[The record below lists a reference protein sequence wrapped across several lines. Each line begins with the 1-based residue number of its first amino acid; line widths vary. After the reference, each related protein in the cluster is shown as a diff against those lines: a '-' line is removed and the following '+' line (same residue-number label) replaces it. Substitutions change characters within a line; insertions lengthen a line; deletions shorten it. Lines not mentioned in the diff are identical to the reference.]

1 MWRSKH
7 TGFARTILYK
17 VLFFSLLLLGG
28 GRELC
33 AQFYPIH
40 AVVQWPSP
48 QSPHLVDYYSG
59 SRDRLIITLHNRDL
73 QQPLLLARLRL
84 QIKSN
89 GFLAQTREELSYPQ
103 LELMAGVPTRLTAT
117 DLMPYLRPE
126 SLLINGRLRNGQFP
140 TGFTEISVQVVDYYS
155 QQVLSSWH
163 TARAYLD
170 SKQPP
175 MLNLPQRDEQVAYRD
190 PLFIRFQWYPRHQ
203 GLAGT
208 EYEFVLKE
216 LPDNG
221 AAPQAAFAYGNEI
234 YRTRTRH
241 TTLNYTHLEPILLP
255 NRRYAW
261 QVQAIARDGV
271 DELGLFEH
279 GGFSEIYWFTLNEN
293 CPVPTGLK
301 ADPRYA
307 KVDFS
312 WNRVVGA
319 TGYML
324 ACRPKTS
331 KDIYEWSEVQSY
343 GERMTL
349 AQLKPGWTYEWRVGT
364 LCTGDK
370 PIYSAIQEVTLPKSN
385 VDLLRD
391 CGKEPP
397 RPNLSPDPALDIQVG
412 DTVTIGGDYPMVITQ
427 LQSLGD
433 GWYSGRGT
441 TRLSS
446 IIELPR
452 VALRFDRLRINVEKC
467 QIDGLVEAI
476 YADQRGGIA
485 DLDKIDDGGKRVQPS
500 KLRIRERKV
509 DFALGDMPEMSFDP
523 ETGELEVT
531 DAEGKPQRIKLDLPE
546 GGASASAFP
555 MIIID
560 SKGDSYQLSPAESSE
575 VSSSGGSG
583 TSSSEG
589 RVGTKQA
596 IKVERVDKIGSF
608 DASRLAHGIG
618 PVRFEPSAQARYAFD
633 SGTESWYQRSVKLDE
648 YYKPFAKDYIAPW
661 KLIPTGEQ
669 DVVAARYEG
678 EKVID
683 LSRVR
688 FATSPN
694 SPALPAEL
702 HEESKTW
709 SLKLPAADAQSS
721 YDVFAIYEG
730 QVIGKLRVV
739 SYPKQRH
746 KLTLVPVNDAK
757 LDKAQIERELNSIYD
772 SVGIHFDVE
781 VDARMRGNYSWDRDG
796 DGKLSIVGK
805 SFFGRVREVK
815 ESAEMDYLKKA
826 YTQLA
831 GTLDGVYLFVVDA
844 AGGLESQPKD
854 LLGEMPRRSRFG
866 YIFSG
871 NSPNGDVSA
880 LSHTIAHEL
889 GHGLFTLQ
897 HTFDDEYGGAKSQD
911 QTRNLMDYTT
921 GKELAAF
928 QWNVLANPAVFTVAD
943 NAEEVRFLS
952 GFALSP
958 KLDLIRVRDSRSLYV
973 ASLYNDQLVQG
984 TLPGFIVVK
993 PSGQT
998 EAYAW
1003 NRATYSSVESGKPY
1017 NPTTVETAKGPIY
1030 LFYNLD
1036 QECGKKAYM
1045 VVRYSDLSEVFKY
1058 KRRGQI
1064 EQAKRALLRVIER
1077 NQASSKV
1084 LKCEDSRKSSNDA
1097 WVEQPLP
1104 LNCDTGDI
1112 VALQRRYQEALKS
1125 KLDGNLDELV
1135 GLLKQY
1141 QDEPCFF
1148 EHVGIHERI
1157 KILNRLIRDD
1167 VDDSIWEFS
1176 YGKLSVGDTFFLDK
1190 LLLSTPESDR
1200 LTLLKEGFIA
1210 NGGKWLQILFSKS
1223 KGFWNND
1230 VTIPDLLPLMSE
1242 LGHWVQLYYKDL
1254 SIPITTGVVNGIGIS
1269 GFDELK
1275 YSLASVTPVCLGTG
1289 RDSDNFFYTRQAD
1302 NGLLYDLRLNPN
1314 SWGRIVF
1321 QDGHITFVQHFV
1333 GQLHG
1338 EYLYTSDK
1346 RLPRAYNITTQLSVS
1361 PFEPVVIIA
1370 SRDYKGL
1377 GIKAGVEYT
1386 IPAFLAAVY
1395 QQYLA
1400 DNALEQ
1406 DIRTLGNY
1414 AAITA
1419 AVLSAPLTEG
1429 GSLVAYSAIASGI
1442 VAAADEALKS
1452 GRLKLG
1458 SSEAYDAQYEDF
1470 YQAWEQLY
1478 NVAAWTDG
1486 GVGVAQLYRSIRA
1499 VSIAKSIK
1507 RLVAESKLCG
1517 KEAAVAKA
1525 LGVPPVKL
1533 VGLPRLPELI
1543 RKNRQLVELLGQIKS
1558 ASGKTLEQ
1566 AVDGFVKR
1574 FKDLYESC
1582 PKESIKSL
1590 DELLDDFEYLVNEH
1604 LPDLA
1609 QRHKQD
1615 QLAAFINE
1623 MMQTTDKFKAGAT
1636 TLEVIRH
1643 PEKYISQRNIG
1654 KLSNIELE
1662 GTISD
1667 VGKYRF
1673 DIKWTGYSKFRKMPV
1688 SVYVDTKNYASVSD
1702 MFRDLGQFK
1711 AYLGKISSF
1720 EQLLIIQQAR
1730 PGMSEEKIIKQLER
1744 MIATDARSVF
1754 HVNEDLWHSVGL
1766 ERWEA
1771 LAEYCSTKKLSQQ
1784 PIFKSIIKLTK

>member
-7 TGFARTILYK
+7 TGFAQSILYK
-17 VLFFSLLLLGG
+17 VLLFSLLLCGG
-28 GRELC
+28 GKELC

-452 VALRFDRLRINVEKC
+452 VALRFDRLRINIEKC

-476 YADQRGGIA
+476 YADQPGGIA

-509 DFALGDMPEMSFDP
+509 DFALGEMPEMSFDP
-523 ETGELEVT
+523 ETGELEMT

-555 MIIID
+555 MIITD
-560 SKGDSYQLSPAESSE
+560 SKGDSYQLSPDESSE
-575 VSSSGGSG
+575 VSSSGASSS
-583 TSSSEG
+583 TSSTEG
-589 RVGTKQA
+589 RVGTKQG
-596 IKVERVDKIGSF
+596 IKVERVERIGSF

-618 PVRFEPSAQARYAFD
+618 TVRFEPSAQARYAFD

-648 YYKPFAKDYIAPW
+648 YYKPFVKDYIAPW

-678 EKVID
+678 KKAID

-721 YDVFAIYEG
+721 YDVYAVYEG

-757 LDKAQIERELNSIYD
+757 LDKAQIEHELNSIYD

-781 VDARMRGNYSWDRDG
+781 VDARMRGDYSWDRDG
-796 DGKLSIVGK
+796 DGKLSVVGK

-815 ESAEMDYLKKA
+815 ESAEMEYLKKA

-844 AGGLESQPKD
+844 AGGLEAQPKD

-897 HTFDDEYGGAKSQD
+897 HTFDDEYGGSKSQG
-911 QTRNLMDYTT
+911 QTSNLMDYTT

-928 QWNVLANPAVFTVAD
+928 QWNILVNPAVFT
-943 NAEEVRFLS
+943 
-952 GFALSP
+952 ALDTKKDGELGKQGRIWLTPDWEPFVCDVSNELVSIP
-958 KLDLIRVRDSRSLYV
+958 QEIPNGTIGGIRYGGQVYTYRSAQKAYV
-973 ASLYNDQLVQG
+973 DTTGASLPIQIPSSGDSIFLVNRAEGGCGTIYRGTWAYVIGNRNFNFADSTTLSYVCPVKCISLTPDRAVPNGASVLYFVGKTSSYKDKILDQLYDELV
-984 TLPGFIVVK
+984 
-993 PSGQT
+993 
-998 EAYAW
+998 
-1003 NRATYSSVESGKPY
+1003 
-1017 NPTTVETAKGPIY
+1017 
-1030 LFYNLD
+1030 
-1036 QECGKKAYM
+1036 
-1045 VVRYSDLSEVFKY
+1045 
-1058 KRRGQI
+1058 KRRDVNQLTQNKFTDQVCFAITQQG
-1064 EQAKRALLRVIER
+1064 EDLEANESLADLRRIYAQVIILQVKVSEDGTISLV
-1077 NQASSKV
+1077 NLVPSK
-1084 LKCEDSRKSSNDA
+1084 
-1097 WVEQPLP
+1097 
-1104 LNCDTGDI
+1104 
-1112 VALQRRYQEALKS
+1112 ALKS
-1125 KLDGNLDELV
+1125 GDAILDFNHIKELIA
-1135 GLLKQY
+1135 
-1141 QDEPCFF
+1141 DEPWYMQAILLYELADLLDRGI
-1148 EHVGIHERI
+1148 EHLKIPESVWRCSGEPTVYKRI
-1157 KILNRLIRDD
+1157 VSNLFSVLCPQVLITDTLLGRQLTEEAKFAFACGLWDGVVDVVQSVPQLVKILNCAFHSDCRSKVSSQWESFKSLEIRDEQGHILC
-1167 VDDSIWEFS
+1167 DSTA
-1176 YGKLSVGDTFFLDK
+1176 YLCKGKELIKASLADLASDNCKLAHTVGSVVGPVVVLSVGDVPATGTILKNLGTVSQGVGKAIQFLRFCDQVTDITRPLIKSGKLAISLVKNGGKLIPEISSRGTKLLTYVNNRYRLTRANALHGVDYPETALTDGTLARDLHNILEEIDGAKADNFQGKNNLHKGEDIKTPRSSGGEGSTMSSSQLVHELLELLSNDNTWRNNSNALQEQLAKFNDDLLIQLRRDLSISSRREELKKLLVSPKDFEHWRRLKEDPNLAYKIIKEDPQWVHWAKAEFFKEATAAGREFGKKVAEALEDKTSKLYHDLSKFLGKNLDDYIVEKELQLYINQKEFMVADIVLIKRDLRGDVSDVILIENKLSLKTGFTERQNMMIKLVKQKGSFNVRVRSLYRSVGNDK
-1190 LLLSTPESDR
+1190 LLPLSSR
-1200 LTLLKEGFIA
+1200 NLVQIRG
-1210 NGGKWLQILFSKS
+1210 NG
-1223 KGFWNND
+1223 
-1230 VTIPDLLPLMSE
+1230 
-1242 LGHWVQLYYKDL
+1242 
-1254 SIPITTGVVNGIGIS
+1254 
-1269 GFDELK
+1269 
-1275 YSLASVTPVCLGTG
+1275 
-1289 RDSDNFFYTRQAD
+1289 
-1302 NGLLYDLRLNPN
+1302 
-1314 SWGRIVF
+1314 
-1321 QDGHITFVQHFV
+1321 
-1333 GQLHG
+1333 
-1338 EYLYTSDK
+1338 
-1346 RLPRAYNITTQLSVS
+1346 
-1361 PFEPVVIIA
+1361 
-1370 SRDYKGL
+1370 
-1377 GIKAGVEYT
+1377 
-1386 IPAFLAAVY
+1386 
-1395 QQYLA
+1395 
-1400 DNALEQ
+1400 
-1406 DIRTLGNY
+1406 
-1414 AAITA
+1414 
-1419 AVLSAPLTEG
+1419 
-1429 GSLVAYSAIASGI
+1429 
-1442 VAAADEALKS
+1442 
-1452 GRLKLG
+1452 
-1458 SSEAYDAQYEDF
+1458 
-1470 YQAWEQLY
+1470 
-1478 NVAAWTDG
+1478 
-1486 GVGVAQLYRSIRA
+1486 
-1499 VSIAKSIK
+1499 
-1507 RLVAESKLCG
+1507 
-1517 KEAAVAKA
+1517 
-1525 LGVPPVKL
+1525 
-1533 VGLPRLPELI
+1533 
-1543 RKNRQLVELLGQIKS
+1543 
-1558 ASGKTLEQ
+1558 
-1566 AVDGFVKR
+1566 
-1574 FKDLYESC
+1574 
-1582 PKESIKSL
+1582 
-1590 DELLDDFEYLVNEH
+1590 
-1604 LPDLA
+1604 
-1609 QRHKQD
+1609 
-1615 QLAAFINE
+1615 
-1623 MMQTTDKFKAGAT
+1623 TTDIGMAQ
-1636 TLEVIRH
+1636 IS
-1643 PEKYISQRNIG
+1643 YIQ
-1654 KLSNIELE
+1654 
-1662 GTISD
+1662 
-1667 VGKYRF
+1667 
-1673 DIKWTGYSKFRKMPV
+1673 
-1688 SVYVDTKNYASVSD
+1688 
-1702 MFRDLGQFK
+1702 
-1711 AYLGKISSF
+1711 
-1720 EQLLIIQQAR
+1720 
-1730 PGMSEEKIIKQLER
+1730 
-1744 MIATDARSVF
+1744 
-1754 HVNEDLWHSVGL
+1754 
-1766 ERWEA
+1766 
-1771 LAEYCSTKKLSQQ
+1771 
-1784 PIFKSIIKLTK
+1784 

>member
-7 TGFARTILYK
+7 TGFAQSILYK
-17 VLFFSLLLLGG
+17 VLLFSLLLCGG
-28 GRELC
+28 GKELC

-175 MLNLPQRDEQVAYRD
+175 MLNLPQRDEQVGYRD

-293 CPVPTGLK
+293 CPVPTELK

-427 LQSLGD
+427 LQRLGD

-452 VALRFDRLRINVEKC
+452 VALRFDRLRINIEKC

-476 YADQRGGIA
+476 YADQPGGIA

-523 ETGELEVT
+523 ETGELEVI

-555 MIIID
+555 MIITD
-560 SKGDSYQLSPAESSE
+560 SKGDSYQLSPDESSE
-575 VSSSGGSG
+575 VSSSGASSG
-583 TSSSEG
+583 TSSTEG
-589 RVGTKQA
+589 RVGTKQGL
-596 IKVERVDKIGSF
+596 KVERVERIGSF

-618 PVRFEPSAQARYAFD
+618 TVRFEPSAQARYAFD

-648 YYKPFAKDYIAPW
+648 YYKPFAKGYIAPW
-661 KLIPTGEQ
+661 KLVPVGEQ

-678 EKVID
+678 KKSID

-709 SLKLPAADAQSS
+709 SLKLLGTDAQSS

-746 KLTLVPVNDAK
+746 KLTLVPVNEAK
-757 LDKAQIERELNSIYD
+757 LDKEQIERELNSIYD

-796 DGKLSIVGK
+796 DGKLSVVGK

-815 ESAEMDYLKKA
+815 ESAEMEYLKKA

-844 AGGLESQPKD
+844 AGGLEAQPKD

-871 NSPNGDVSA
+871 NSPNGGVSA

-897 HTFDDEYGGAKSQD
+897 HTFDDEYGGTESQG

-928 QWNVLANPAVFTVAD
+928 QWNVLANPAVFTAAD
-943 NAEEVRFLS
+943 KIEE
-952 GFALSP
+952 
-958 KLDLIRVRDSRSLYV
+958 
-973 ASLYNDQLVQG
+973 
-984 TLPGFIVVK
+984 
-993 PSGQT
+993 
-998 EAYAW
+998 
-1003 NRATYSSVESGKPY
+1003 
-1017 NPTTVETAKGPIY
+1017 
-1030 LFYNLD
+1030 
-1036 QECGKKAYM
+1036 
-1045 VVRYSDLSEVFKY
+1045 
-1058 KRRGQI
+1058 
-1064 EQAKRALLRVIER
+1064 
-1077 NQASSKV
+1077 
-1084 LKCEDSRKSSNDA
+1084 
-1097 WVEQPLP
+1097 
-1104 LNCDTGDI
+1104 
-1112 VALQRRYQEALKS
+1112 S
-1125 KLDGNLDELV
+1125 KL
-1135 GLLKQY
+1135 K
-1141 QDEPCFF
+1141 
-1148 EHVGIHERI
+1148 
-1157 KILNRLIRDD
+1157 D
-1167 VDDSIWEFS
+1167 VDVREFLRNIRL
-1176 YGKLSVGDTFFLDK
+1176 YLGTHGKLSVSRTHRGSIHPRMEFF
-1190 LLLSTPESDR
+1190 
-1200 LTLLKEGFIA
+1200 
-1210 NGGKWLQILFSKS
+1210 N
-1223 KGFWNND
+1223 
-1230 VTIPDLLPLMSE
+1230 
-1242 LGHWVQLYYKDL
+1242 
-1254 SIPITTGVVNGIGIS
+1254 
-1269 GFDELK
+1269 
-1275 YSLASVTPVCLGTG
+1275 YSLAQVAHLYCVRDTIIEVNRNTILKASRYLSAYSAVAHQIIVSEAIVINCLSEGDRDVIYNFLLSEASPILDSSTQSLGEKSYSYSIMYYTLENIKRSLINKGKYALLRDRDRLILDLPLIMWKKGWKYAAIFMYNWIVGGGDVYADDKLFSFIDKWGDLKRKESDFKAFIRENMNRNILDVKETGELRLYTLSDLRAKISKSPYITLYEGSDSNLLLTNFSAYSIRPSAMGNPNSPYIASFGTFTKRFAFTG
-1289 RDSDNFFYTRQAD
+1289 KVVRNNKIIVDEVWEYFNDGFDFSDSDNLISQPLGNWNKSIFQSIDDVDIYPTLFGDGKLYLQNKDFNAFRIRT
-1302 NGLLYDLRLNPN
+1302 GLGKDF
-1314 SWGRIVF
+1314 RIKGKRV
-1321 QDGHITFVQHFV
+1321 H
-1333 GQLHG
+1333 
-1338 EYLYTSDK
+1338 SDK
-1346 RLPRAYNITTQLSVS
+1346 
-1361 PFEPVVIIA
+1361 
-1370 SRDYKGL
+1370 
-1377 GIKAGVEYT
+1377 
-1386 IPAFLAAVY
+1386 FL
-1395 QQYLA
+1395 
-1400 DNALEQ
+1400 
-1406 DIRTLGNY
+1406 
-1414 AAITA
+1414 
-1419 AVLSAPLTEG
+1419 
-1429 GSLVAYSAIASGI
+1429 
-1442 VAAADEALKS
+1442 
-1452 GRLKLG
+1452 
-1458 SSEAYDAQYEDF
+1458 
-1470 YQAWEQLY
+1470 
-1478 NVAAWTDG
+1478 
-1486 GVGVAQLYRSIRA
+1486 
-1499 VSIAKSIK
+1499 
-1507 RLVAESKLCG
+1507 
-1517 KEAAVAKA
+1517 
-1525 LGVPPVKL
+1525 
-1533 VGLPRLPELI
+1533 
-1543 RKNRQLVELLGQIKS
+1543 
-1558 ASGKTLEQ
+1558 
-1566 AVDGFVKR
+1566 
-1574 FKDLYESC
+1574 
-1582 PKESIKSL
+1582 
-1590 DELLDDFEYLVNEH
+1590 
-1604 LPDLA
+1604 
-1609 QRHKQD
+1609 
-1615 QLAAFINE
+1615 
-1623 MMQTTDKFKAGAT
+1623 
-1636 TLEVIRH
+1636 
-1643 PEKYISQRNIG
+1643 
-1654 KLSNIELE
+1654 
-1662 GTISD
+1662 
-1667 VGKYRF
+1667 
-1673 DIKWTGYSKFRKMPV
+1673 
-1688 SVYVDTKNYASVSD
+1688 
-1702 MFRDLGQFK
+1702 
-1711 AYLGKISSF
+1711 
-1720 EQLLIIQQAR
+1720 
-1730 PGMSEEKIIKQLER
+1730 
-1744 MIATDARSVF
+1744 
-1754 HVNEDLWHSVGL
+1754 
-1766 ERWEA
+1766 
-1771 LAEYCSTKKLSQQ
+1771 
-1784 PIFKSIIKLTK
+1784 KSIILRKDGVLYQ

>member
-1 MWRSKH
+1 MY
-7 TGFARTILYK
+7 ILRHSLRLL
-17 VLFFSLLLLGG
+17 VLLLTLSLGVG
-28 GRELC
+28 GQLFG
-33 AQFYPIH
+33 QYYPVH
-40 AVVQWPSP
+40 ATVQWPSP

-175 MLNLPQRDEQVAYRD
+175 MLNLPQRDEQVGYRD

-427 LQSLGD
+427 LQRLGD

-452 VALRFDRLRINVEKC
+452 VALRFDRLRINIEKC

-476 YADQRGGIA
+476 YADQPGGIA

-509 DFALGDMPEMSFDP
+509 DFALGEMPEMSFDP

-555 MIIID
+555 MIITD

-575 VSSSGGSG
+575 VSSSGASSG
-583 TSSSEG
+583 TSSTEG
-589 RVGTKQA
+589 RVGTKQGL
-596 IKVERVDKIGSF
+596 KVERVERIGSF
-608 DASRLAHGIG
+608 DASRLAHSIG

-633 SGTESWYQRSVKLDE
+633 SGTESWYQGSVKLDE
-648 YYKPFAKDYIAPW
+648 YYKPFAKGYIAPW

-678 EKVID
+678 KKAID

-709 SLKLPAADAQSS
+709 SLKLPGADAQSS
-721 YDVFAIYEG
+721 YDVYAIYEG

-739 SYPKQRH
+739 SYPKQSYRVRLVSVNGQRVGDVSELSQH
-746 KLTLVPVNDAK
+746 LNNIYQQVGVEFRLAETDSFQAELSNGHIRQDLKKLRDSYEEQHPLGKDEVCVFVLSSELSKSSK
-757 LDKAQIERELNSIYD
+757 LE
-772 SVGIHFDVE
+772 DVE
-781 VDARMRGNYSWDRDG
+781 
-796 DGKLSIVGK
+796 
-805 SFFGRVREVK
+805 
-815 ESAEMDYLKKA
+815 
-826 YTQLA
+826 
-831 GTLDGVYLFVVDA
+831 
-844 AGGLESQPKD
+844 GL
-854 LLGEMPRRSRFG
+854 MPRKSRFG
-866 YIFSG
+866 YIFTG
-871 NSPNGDVSA
+871 NSPNGKGLA
-880 LSHTIAHEL
+880 RTLAHEL

-897 HTFDDEYGGAKSQD
+897 HSFDDEYGGKQSQD
-911 QTRNLMDYTT
+911 KTANLMDYTVGAT
-921 GKELAAF
+921 KLVAF
-928 QWNVLANPAVFTVAD
+928 QWNIISNPAPFTALDREKDAQIREAGAIWMTPDWEPFICDVSDHILSRNKEIPHGSIGGIKYKGQIYEYSSALKTYVNAEGGQLAITKPTSGDSIYLVNRDRGECGSVYRGAWAYVRSVRNINFSDSVSLRYVGPLQCFSLPNPDRVVEGGETVMYFIGESSGYKDKVLDLLYKELANKED
-943 NAEEVRFLS
+943 
-952 GFALSP
+952 
-958 KLDLIRVRDSRSLYV
+958 
-973 ASLYNDQLVQG
+973 
-984 TLPGFIVVK
+984 
-993 PSGQT
+993 
-998 EAYAW
+998 
-1003 NRATYSSVESGKPY
+1003 
-1017 NPTTVETAKGPIY
+1017 
-1030 LFYNLD
+1030 
-1036 QECGKKAYM
+1036 
-1045 VVRYSDLSEVFKY
+1045 
-1058 KRRGQI
+1058 
-1064 EQAKRALLRVIER
+1064 R
-1077 NQASSKV
+1077 NQLTQSRFSGHVCLVVTTQGENLAGNKTFADLQKSYHNVVSIQIKIEEDGTVSLVNLFTSK
-1084 LKCEDSRKSSNDA
+1084 
-1097 WVEQPLP
+1097 P
-1104 LNCDTGDI
+1104 LNQDGSGLDI
-1112 VALQRRYQEALKS
+1112 
-1125 KLDGNLDELV
+1125 
-1135 GLLKQY
+1135 
-1141 QDEPCFF
+1141 
-1148 EHVGIHERI
+1148 ERI
-1157 KILNRLIRDD
+1157 KGLIQKEPWYIQAIILYELSDLLDKGIQHLKISEDIWACTGSPSIYKKLIGYVLD
-1167 VDDSIWEFS
+1167 IFS
-1176 YGKLSVGDTFFLDK
+1176 SLVLPNNIKLSDEAKFAFLC
-1190 LLLSTPESDR
+1190 
-1200 LTLLKEGFIA
+1200 
-1210 NGGKWLQILFSKS
+1210 
-1223 KGFWNND
+1223 GFWDGIVD
-1230 VTIPDLLPLMSE
+1230 VVQSVPQLTKLMLCAFHSDCIDNASNQWTSFKEATIEDE
-1242 LGHWVQLYYKDL
+1242 Q
-1254 SIPITTGVVNGIGIS
+1254 GVLICAADQYWCKAYEI
-1269 GFDELK
+1269 
-1275 YSLASVTPVCLGTG
+1275 LA
-1289 RDSDNFFYTRQAD
+1289 
-1302 NGLLYDLRLNPN
+1302 
-1314 SWGRIVF
+1314 
-1321 QDGHITFVQHFV
+1321 
-1333 GQLHG
+1333 
-1338 EYLYTSDK
+1338 
-1346 RLPRAYNITTQLSVS
+1346 
-1361 PFEPVVIIA
+1361 
-1370 SRDYKGL
+1370 
-1377 GIKAGVEYT
+1377 
-1386 IPAFLAAVY
+1386 PAFKELV
-1395 QQYLA
+1395 A
-1400 DNALEQ
+1400 DDCKTAHTVGA
-1406 DIRTLGNY
+1406 IVGPSVAMMLGD
-1414 AAITA
+1414 APAGA
-1419 AVLSAPLTEG
+1419 AVLSRL
-1429 GSLVAYSAIASGI
+1429 GSVGKGLWQMLQ
-1442 VAAADEALKS
+1442 ALKFCDRITDITTYLGKPLRTAIKFIRNRGT
-1452 GRLKLG
+1452 GRLDAKVTVNNTSILDVAEG
-1458 SSEAYDAQYEDF
+1458 QVKIKRGQTATGAPKYESLSDDQIRLVLENKDELTKIVEEVDNTSKNTLDPRTNKNPKADAKIAKGARSREIIDQLKTVGEVSKDLREAIEVLDEDLLTQLHHDLVVSSRSKTLREVLTSVEDLEIWKTLKQDF
-1470 YQAWEQLY
+1470 HKAH
-1478 NVAAWTDG
+1478 
-1486 GVGVAQLYRSIRA
+1486 
-1499 VSIAKSIK
+1499 SIAKDSPNWERWAKSEFFKEITEKGREFGKNVTEAIKDK
-1507 RLVAESKLCG
+1507 RLYQRL
-1517 KEAAVAKA
+1517 KEALGKSDLDGYKLETEVQLFIDGDRHMVADILLFKRNGRGDIIDVILIENKLSSSTRFTSKQAEMFARVREAKRLEVKVRSLNKA
-1525 LGVPPVKL
+1525 TKRGEVIPLSSSQ
-1533 VGLPRLPELI
+1533 LI
-1543 RKNRQLVELLGQIKS
+1543 EIRGD
-1558 ASGKTLEQ
+1558 GKTT
-1566 AVDGFVKR
+1566 G
-1574 FKDLYESC
+1574 
-1582 PKESIKSL
+1582 I
-1590 DELLDDFEYLVNEH
+1590 
-1604 LPDLA
+1604 
-1609 QRHKQD
+1609 
-1615 QLAAFINE
+1615 
-1623 MMQTTDKFKAGAT
+1623 
-1636 TLEVIRH
+1636 
-1643 PEKYISQRNIG
+1643 
-1654 KLSNIELE
+1654 SNI
-1662 GTISD
+1662 TIN
-1667 VGKYRF
+1667 R
-1673 DIKWTGYSKFRKMPV
+1673 IK
-1688 SVYVDTKNYASVSD
+1688 
-1702 MFRDLGQFK
+1702 
-1711 AYLGKISSF
+1711 
-1720 EQLLIIQQAR
+1720 
-1730 PGMSEEKIIKQLER
+1730 
-1744 MIATDARSVF
+1744 
-1754 HVNEDLWHSVGL
+1754 
-1766 ERWEA
+1766 
-1771 LAEYCSTKKLSQQ
+1771 
-1784 PIFKSIIKLTK
+1784 

>member
-1 MWRSKH
+1 MYRLRHSL
-7 TGFARTILYK
+7 RLL
-17 VLFFSLLLLGG
+17 VLLLTLSLGVG
-28 GRELC
+28 GQLFG
-33 AQFYPIH
+33 QYYPVH
-40 AVVQWPSP
+40 ATVQWPSP

-427 LQSLGD
+427 LQGLGD

-452 VALRFDRLRINVEKC
+452 VALRFDRLRINIEKC

-476 YADQRGGIA
+476 YADQPGGIA

-509 DFALGDMPEMSFDP
+509 DFALGEMPEMSFDP

-555 MIIID
+555 MIITD
-560 SKGDSYQLSPAESSE
+560 SKGDSYQLSPDESSE
-575 VSSSGGSG
+575 VSRSGGSG
-583 TSSSEG
+583 TSSTEG
-589 RVGTKQA
+589 RVGTKQG
-596 IKVERVDKIGSF
+596 IKVERVERIGSF

-661 KLIPTGEQ
+661 KLVPTGEQ

-678 EKVID
+678 EKAID

-709 SLKLPAADAQSS
+709 SLKLPATDAQSS
-721 YDVFAIYEG
+721 YDVYAVYEG

-739 SYPKQRH
+739 SYLKQSYRVRLVSVNGQRVGDVSELSQH
-746 KLTLVPVNDAK
+746 LNNIYQQVGVEFRLSETDSFQAELSNGHIRQDLKKLRDSYEEQHPLGKDEVCVFVLSSELSKSSK
-757 LDKAQIERELNSIYD
+757 LE
-772 SVGIHFDVE
+772 DVE
-781 VDARMRGNYSWDRDG
+781 
-796 DGKLSIVGK
+796 
-805 SFFGRVREVK
+805 
-815 ESAEMDYLKKA
+815 
-826 YTQLA
+826 
-831 GTLDGVYLFVVDA
+831 
-844 AGGLESQPKD
+844 GL
-854 LLGEMPRRSRFG
+854 MPRKSRFG
-866 YIFSG
+866 YIFTG
-871 NSPNGDVSA
+871 NSPNGKSLA
-880 LSHTIAHEL
+880 RTLAHEL

-897 HTFDDEYGGAKSQD
+897 HSFDDEYGGKQSQD
-911 QTRNLMDYTT
+911 ETANLMDYTVGAT
-921 GKELAAF
+921 ELVAF
-928 QWNVLANPAVFTVAD
+928 QWNIISNPAPFTALD
-943 NAEEVRFLS
+943 REKDIRFAS
-952 GFALSP
+952 GAVLTP
-958 KLDLIRVRDSRSLYV
+958 NLDLTRVDRTSTLYV
-973 ASLYNDQLVQG
+973 SNTYRNKLVQG
-984 TLPGFIVVK
+984 TLPGFVL
-993 PSGQT
+993 PLSGGT
-998 EAYAW
+998 EEYYAW
-1003 NRATYSSVESGKPY
+1003 DGSSYRSTSSGESYTIESGAY
-1017 NPTTVETAKGPIY
+1017 TDVPIY

-1036 QECGKKAYM
+1036 KDCGKKAY
-1045 VVRYSDLSEVFKY
+1045 VVVSYSDLSEVLKL
-1058 KRRGQI
+1058 KKNGQI
-1064 EQAKRALLRVIER
+1064 DAARRVLLRLIHEKES
-1077 NQASSKV
+1077 SSKV
-1084 LKCEDSRKSSNDA
+1084 VACIVGSEDPVEGA
-1097 WVEQPLP
+1097 WREQSVSLD
-1104 LNCDTGDI
+1104 CSAEDV
-1112 VALQRRYQEALKS
+1112 VALQKSYQDALKT
-1125 KLDGNLDELV
+1125 KLRGDIQELV
-1135 GLLKQY
+1135 SLLKQY
-1141 QDEPCFF
+1141 CNEPCFF
-1148 EHVGIHERI
+1148 EHISIDVRL
-1157 KILNRLIRDD
+1157 KILSKLIRSDI
-1167 VDDSIWEFS
+1167 DDSVWEFS
-1176 YGKLSVGDTFFLDK
+1176 FGKLSLGDSFFLDK
-1190 LLLSTPESDR
+1190 LVLSTPKRDR
-1200 LTLLKEGFIA
+1200 LRLLRDGFIA
-1210 NGGKWLQILFSKS
+1210 NQGKWIEIIFNKS
-1223 KGFWNND
+1223 KGFFNND
-1230 VTIPDLLPLMSE
+1230 VTIADILPLVTGLASWIKQYYKELNIPISLRTIQNIGHPDLNEYSYPIAAITPICIGVPNDGSGVYYTQQSDSGYTYE
-1242 LGHWVQLYYKDL
+1242 LSLRSAFEGRLDRGQAIVSQKFFGHLVGTYLTSPRE
-1254 SIPITTGVVNGIGIS
+1254 SIPSERPFNT
-1269 GFDELK
+1269 EL
-1275 YSLASVTPVCLGTG
+1275 
-1289 RDSDNFFYTRQAD
+1289 N
-1302 NGLLYDLRLNPN
+1302 LN
-1314 SWGRIVF
+1314 
-1321 QDGHITFVQHFV
+1321 
-1333 GQLHG
+1333 L
-1338 EYLYTSDK
+1338 
-1346 RLPRAYNITTQLSVS
+1346 
-1361 PFEPVVIIA
+1361 FEPAILLA
-1370 SRDYKGL
+1370 SRDYSAL
-1377 GIKAGVEYT
+1377 GIKAGEEYVV
-1386 IPAFLAAVY
+1386 PAFLAVIYQQLLNDKASWDKARSAGNYLAIGAAALASPYTGGGSWAVY
-1395 QQYLA
+1395 TTIGA
-1400 DNALEQ
+1400 
-1406 DIRTLGNY
+1406 GF
-1414 AAITA
+1414 
-1419 AVLSAPLTEG
+1419 
-1429 GSLVAYSAIASGI
+1429 VAGI
-1442 VAAADEALKS
+1442 DEALKD

-1458 SSEAYDAQYEDF
+1458 SSTEYDAKHKDF
-1470 YQAWEQLY
+1470 YQAWENLY
-1478 NVAAWTDG
+1478 NTAMVADA
-1486 GVGVAQLYRSIRA
+1486 VANAPQLVRAIRQVNLIYRAKQLCEISRA
-1499 VSIAKSIK
+1499 VNKKFFEYLSSL
-1507 RLVAESKLCG
+1507 R
-1517 KEAAVAKA
+1517 
-1525 LGVPPVKL
+1525 
-1533 VGLPRLPELI
+1533 
-1543 RKNRQLVELLGQIKS
+1543 
-1558 ASGKTLEQ
+1558 
-1566 AVDGFVKR
+1566 
-1574 FKDLYESC
+1574 
-1582 PKESIKSL
+1582 SIKS
-1590 DELLDDFEYLVNEH
+1590 EGFEKLY
-1604 LPDLA
+1604 
-1609 QRHKQD
+1609 KQY
-1615 QLAAFINE
+1615 E
-1623 MMQTTDKFKAGAT
+1623 
-1636 TLEVIRH
+1636 
-1643 PEKYISQRNIG
+1643 
-1654 KLSNIELE
+1654 
-1662 GTISD
+1662 
-1667 VGKYRF
+1667 
-1673 DIKWTGYSKFRKMPV
+1673 
-1688 SVYVDTKNYASVSD
+1688 
-1702 MFRDLGQFK
+1702 
-1711 AYLGKISSF
+1711 
-1720 EQLLIIQQAR
+1720 
-1730 PGMSEEKIIKQLER
+1730 
-1744 MIATDARSVF
+1744 
-1754 HVNEDLWHSVGL
+1754 
-1766 ERWEA
+1766 
-1771 LAEYCSTKKLSQQ
+1771 
-1784 PIFKSIIKLTK
+1784 IIKLTTKIEAPFIFNPKIAPHISNALGKANLKRIIKLNAKAALEAITPAERSELQDLCRRYLPVPEPGEMLRKVITLADAKKYYLQYEGVPSVQKFIAKAKDYEVSSAKNMIEYLRLDYKGTGFKPNEGFAIIEFPYPGETKIMHPFEVPNILDNPAPYTNTGMSGSSRTIIPEYYLSERISLPQGTQLTIYDQAGSQIRQYVLKIISNSEGQKQFIWHIK

>member
-1 MWRSKH
+1 MY
-7 TGFARTILYK
+7 ILRHSLRLL
-17 VLFFSLLLLGG
+17 VLLLTLSLGVG
-28 GRELC
+28 GQLFG
-33 AQFYPIH
+33 QYYPVH
-40 AVVQWPSP
+40 ATVQWPSP

-175 MLNLPQRDEQVAYRD
+175 MLNLPQRDEQVGYRD

-427 LQSLGD
+427 LQGLGD

-452 VALRFDRLRINVEKC
+452 VALRFDRLRINIEKC

-476 YADQRGGIA
+476 YADQPGGIA

-523 ETGELEVT
+523 ETGELEMT

-555 MIIID
+555 MIITD

-575 VSSSGGSG
+575 VSSSGASSG
-583 TSSSEG
+583 TSSTEG
-589 RVGTKQA
+589 RVGTKQGL
-596 IKVERVDKIGSF
+596 KVERVERIGSF

-618 PVRFEPSAQARYAFD
+618 TVRFEPSAQARYAFD

-669 DVVAARYEG
+669 DVVVARYEG
-678 EKVID
+678 EKAID
-683 LSRVR
+683 LRRVR

-709 SLKLPAADAQSS
+709 SLKLPGTDAQSS
-721 YDVFAIYEG
+721 YDVYAVYEG
-730 QVIGKLRVV
+730 QVFGKLRVV
-739 SYPKQRH
+739 SYPKQSYRVRLVSVNGQRVGDVSELSQH
-746 KLTLVPVNDAK
+746 LNNIYQQVGVEFRLAETDSFQAELSNGHIRQDLKKLRDSYEEQHPLGKDEVCVFVLSSELSKSSK
-757 LDKAQIERELNSIYD
+757 LE
-772 SVGIHFDVE
+772 DVE
-781 VDARMRGNYSWDRDG
+781 
-796 DGKLSIVGK
+796 
-805 SFFGRVREVK
+805 
-815 ESAEMDYLKKA
+815 
-826 YTQLA
+826 
-831 GTLDGVYLFVVDA
+831 
-844 AGGLESQPKD
+844 GL
-854 LLGEMPRRSRFG
+854 MPRKSRFG
-866 YIFSG
+866 YIFTG
-871 NSPNGDVSA
+871 NSPNGKSLA
-880 LSHTIAHEL
+880 RTLAHEL

-897 HTFDDEYGGAKSQD
+897 HSFDDEYGGKQSQD
-911 QTRNLMDYTT
+911 KTANLMDYTVGAT
-921 GKELAAF
+921 KLVAF
-928 QWNVLANPAVFTVAD
+928 QWNIISNPAPFTALD
-943 NAEEVRFLS
+943 REKDIRFAS
-952 GFALSP
+952 GAVLTP
-958 KLDLIRVRDSRSLYV
+958 NLDLTRVDRTSTLYV
-973 ASLYNDQLVQG
+973 SNTYRNKLVQG
-984 TLPGFIVVK
+984 TLPGFVL
-993 PSGQT
+993 PLSGGT
-998 EAYAW
+998 EEYYAW
-1003 NRATYSSVESGKPY
+1003 DGSSYRSTSSGESYTIESGAY
-1017 NPTTVETAKGPIY
+1017 TDVPIY

-1036 QECGKKAYM
+1036 KDCGKKAY
-1045 VVRYSDLSEVFKY
+1045 VVVSYSDLSEVLKL
-1058 KRRGQI
+1058 KKNGQI
-1064 EQAKRALLRVIER
+1064 DAARRVLLRLIHEKES
-1077 NQASSKV
+1077 SSKV
-1084 LKCEDSRKSSNDA
+1084 VACIVGSEDPVEGA
-1097 WVEQPLP
+1097 WREQSVSLD
-1104 LNCDTGDI
+1104 CSAEDV
-1112 VALQRRYQEALKS
+1112 VALQKSYQDALKT
-1125 KLDGNLDELV
+1125 KLRGDIQELV
-1135 GLLKQY
+1135 SLLKQY
-1141 QDEPCFF
+1141 CNEPCFF
-1148 EHVGIHERI
+1148 EHISIDVRL
-1157 KILNRLIRDD
+1157 KILSKLIRSDI
-1167 VDDSIWEFS
+1167 DDSVWEFS
-1176 YGKLSVGDTFFLDK
+1176 FGKLSLGDSFFLDK
-1190 LLLSTPESDR
+1190 LVLSTPKRDR
-1200 LTLLKEGFIA
+1200 LRLLRDGFIA
-1210 NGGKWLQILFSKS
+1210 NQGKWIEIIFNKS
-1223 KGFWNND
+1223 KGFFNND
-1230 VTIPDLLPLMSE
+1230 VTIADILPLVTGLASWIKQYYKELNIPISLRTIQNIGHPDLNEYSYPIAAITPICIGVPNDGSGVYYTQQSDSGYTYE
-1242 LGHWVQLYYKDL
+1242 LSLRSAFEGRLDRGQAIVSQKFFGHLVGTYLTSPRE
-1254 SIPITTGVVNGIGIS
+1254 SIPSERPFNT
-1269 GFDELK
+1269 EL
-1275 YSLASVTPVCLGTG
+1275 
-1289 RDSDNFFYTRQAD
+1289 N
-1302 NGLLYDLRLNPN
+1302 LN
-1314 SWGRIVF
+1314 
-1321 QDGHITFVQHFV
+1321 
-1333 GQLHG
+1333 L
-1338 EYLYTSDK
+1338 
-1346 RLPRAYNITTQLSVS
+1346 
-1361 PFEPVVIIA
+1361 FEPAILLA
-1370 SRDYKGL
+1370 SRDYSAL
-1377 GIKAGVEYT
+1377 GIKAGEEYVV
-1386 IPAFLAAVY
+1386 PAFLAVIYQQLLNDKASWDKARSAGNYLAIGAAALASPYTGGGSWAVY
-1395 QQYLA
+1395 TTIGA
-1400 DNALEQ
+1400 GFVAGIDE
-1406 DIRTLGNY
+1406 TLK
-1414 AAITA
+1414 
-1419 AVLSAPLTEG
+1419 
-1429 GSLVAYSAIASGI
+1429 
-1442 VAAADEALKS
+1442 D

-1458 SSEAYDAQYEDF
+1458 SSTEYDAKHKDF
-1470 YQAWEQLY
+1470 YQAWENLY
-1478 NVAAWTDG
+1478 NTAMVADA
-1486 GVGVAQLYRSIRA
+1486 VANAPQLVRAIRQVNLIYRAKQLCEISRA
-1499 VSIAKSIK
+1499 VNKKFFEYLSSL
-1507 RLVAESKLCG
+1507 R
-1517 KEAAVAKA
+1517 
-1525 LGVPPVKL
+1525 
-1533 VGLPRLPELI
+1533 
-1543 RKNRQLVELLGQIKS
+1543 
-1558 ASGKTLEQ
+1558 
-1566 AVDGFVKR
+1566 
-1574 FKDLYESC
+1574 
-1582 PKESIKSL
+1582 SIKS
-1590 DELLDDFEYLVNEH
+1590 EGFEKLY
-1604 LPDLA
+1604 
-1609 QRHKQD
+1609 KQY
-1615 QLAAFINE
+1615 E
-1623 MMQTTDKFKAGAT
+1623 
-1636 TLEVIRH
+1636 
-1643 PEKYISQRNIG
+1643 
-1654 KLSNIELE
+1654 
-1662 GTISD
+1662 
-1667 VGKYRF
+1667 
-1673 DIKWTGYSKFRKMPV
+1673 
-1688 SVYVDTKNYASVSD
+1688 
-1702 MFRDLGQFK
+1702 
-1711 AYLGKISSF
+1711 
-1720 EQLLIIQQAR
+1720 
-1730 PGMSEEKIIKQLER
+1730 
-1744 MIATDARSVF
+1744 
-1754 HVNEDLWHSVGL
+1754 
-1766 ERWEA
+1766 
-1771 LAEYCSTKKLSQQ
+1771 
-1784 PIFKSIIKLTK
+1784 IIKLTTKIEAPFIFNPKIAPHISNALGKANLKRIIKLNAKAALEAITPAERSELQDLCRRYLPVPEPGEMLRKVITLADAKKYYLQYEGVPSVQKFIAKAKDYEVSSAKNMIEYLRLDYKGTGFKPNEGFAIIEFPYPGETKIMHPFEVPNILDNPAPYTNTGMSGSSRTIIPEYYLSERISLPQGTQLTIYDQAGSQIRQYVLKIISNSEGQKQFIWHIK

>member
-1 MWRSKH
+1 MYLLRHSL
-7 TGFARTILYK
+7 RLL
-17 VLFFSLLLLGG
+17 VLLLTLSLGVG
-28 GRELC
+28 GQLFG
-33 AQFYPIH
+33 QYYPVH
-40 AVVQWPSP
+40 ATVQWPSP

-427 LQSLGD
+427 LQGLGD

-452 VALRFDRLRINVEKC
+452 VALRFDRLRINIEKC

-476 YADQRGGIA
+476 YADQPGGIA

-509 DFALGDMPEMSFDP
+509 DFALGEMPEMSFDP

-555 MIIID
+555 MIITD
-560 SKGDSYQLSPAESSE
+560 SKGDSYQLSPDESSE
-575 VSSSGGSG
+575 VSRSGGSG
-583 TSSSEG
+583 TSSTEG
-589 RVGTKQA
+589 RVGTKQG
-596 IKVERVDKIGSF
+596 IKVERVERIGSF

-618 PVRFEPSAQARYAFD
+618 TVRFEPSAQARYAFD

-648 YYKPFAKDYIAPW
+648 YYKPFAKGYIAPW
-661 KLIPTGEQ
+661 KLIPVGEQ

-678 EKVID
+678 KKTID

-739 SYPKQRH
+739 SYPKQSYRVRLVSVNGQRVGDVSELSQH
-746 KLTLVPVNDAK
+746 LNNIYQQVGVEFRLAETDSFQAELSNGHIRQDLKKLRDSYEEQHPLGKDEVCVFVLSSELSKSSK
-757 LDKAQIERELNSIYD
+757 LE
-772 SVGIHFDVE
+772 DVE
-781 VDARMRGNYSWDRDG
+781 
-796 DGKLSIVGK
+796 
-805 SFFGRVREVK
+805 
-815 ESAEMDYLKKA
+815 
-826 YTQLA
+826 
-831 GTLDGVYLFVVDA
+831 
-844 AGGLESQPKD
+844 GL
-854 LLGEMPRRSRFG
+854 MPRKSRFG
-866 YIFSG
+866 YIFTG
-871 NSPNGDVSA
+871 NSPNGKSLA
-880 LSHTIAHEL
+880 RTLAHEL

-897 HTFDDEYGGAKSQD
+897 HSFDDEYGGKQSQD
-911 QTRNLMDYTT
+911 ETANLMDYTEGAT
-921 GKELAAF
+921 ELVAF
-928 QWNVLANPAVFTVAD
+928 QWNIISNPAPFTALD
-943 NAEEVRFLS
+943 REKDARFAS
-952 GFALSP
+952 GAVLTP
-958 KLDLIRVRDSRSLYV
+958 NLDLTRVDRTSTLYV
-973 ASLYNDQLVQG
+973 SNTYRNKLVQG
-984 TLPGFIVVK
+984 TLPGFVL
-993 PSGQT
+993 PLSGGT
-998 EAYAW
+998 EEYYAW
-1003 NRATYSSVESGKPY
+1003 DGSSYRSTSSGESYTIESGAY
-1017 NPTTVETAKGPIY
+1017 TDVPIY

-1036 QECGKKAYM
+1036 KDCGKKAY
-1045 VVRYSDLSEVFKY
+1045 VVVSYSDLSEVLKL
-1058 KRRGQI
+1058 KKNGQI
-1064 EQAKRALLRVIER
+1064 DAARRVLLRLIHEKES
-1077 NQASSKV
+1077 SSKV
-1084 LKCEDSRKSSNDA
+1084 VACIVGSEDPVEGA
-1097 WVEQPLP
+1097 WREQSVSLD
-1104 LNCDTGDI
+1104 CSAEDV
-1112 VALQRRYQEALKS
+1112 VALQKSYQDALKT
-1125 KLDGNLDELV
+1125 KLRGDIQELV
-1135 GLLKQY
+1135 SLLKQY
-1141 QDEPCFF
+1141 CNEPCFF
-1148 EHVGIHERI
+1148 EHISIDVRL
-1157 KILNRLIRDD
+1157 KILSKLIRSDI
-1167 VDDSIWEFS
+1167 DDSVWEFS
-1176 YGKLSVGDTFFLDK
+1176 FGKLSLGDSFFLDK
-1190 LLLSTPESDR
+1190 LVLSTPKRDR
-1200 LTLLKEGFIA
+1200 LRLLRDGFIA
-1210 NGGKWLQILFSKS
+1210 NQGKWIEIIFNKS
-1223 KGFWNND
+1223 KGFFNND
-1230 VTIPDLLPLMSE
+1230 VTIADILPLVTGLASWIKQYYKELNIPISLRTIQNIGHPDLNEYSYPIAAITPICIGVPNDGSGVYYTQQSDSGYTYE
-1242 LGHWVQLYYKDL
+1242 LSLRSAFEGRLDRGQAIVSQKFFGHLVGTYLTSPRE
-1254 SIPITTGVVNGIGIS
+1254 SIPSERPFNT
-1269 GFDELK
+1269 EL
-1275 YSLASVTPVCLGTG
+1275 
-1289 RDSDNFFYTRQAD
+1289 N
-1302 NGLLYDLRLNPN
+1302 LN
-1314 SWGRIVF
+1314 
-1321 QDGHITFVQHFV
+1321 
-1333 GQLHG
+1333 L
-1338 EYLYTSDK
+1338 
-1346 RLPRAYNITTQLSVS
+1346 
-1361 PFEPVVIIA
+1361 FEPAILLA
-1370 SRDYKGL
+1370 SRDYSAL
-1377 GIKAGVEYT
+1377 GIKAGEEYVV
-1386 IPAFLAAVY
+1386 PAFLAVIYQQLLNDKASWDKARSAGNYLAIGAAALASPYTGGGSWAVY
-1395 QQYLA
+1395 TTIGA
-1400 DNALEQ
+1400 
-1406 DIRTLGNY
+1406 GF
-1414 AAITA
+1414 
-1419 AVLSAPLTEG
+1419 
-1429 GSLVAYSAIASGI
+1429 VAGI
-1442 VAAADEALKS
+1442 DEALKD

-1458 SSEAYDAQYEDF
+1458 SSTEYDAKHKDF
-1470 YQAWEQLY
+1470 YQAWENLY
-1478 NVAAWTDG
+1478 NTAMVADA
-1486 GVGVAQLYRSIRA
+1486 VANAPQLVRAIRQVNLIYRAKQLCEISRA
-1499 VSIAKSIK
+1499 VNKKFFEYLSSL
-1507 RLVAESKLCG
+1507 R
-1517 KEAAVAKA
+1517 
-1525 LGVPPVKL
+1525 
-1533 VGLPRLPELI
+1533 
-1543 RKNRQLVELLGQIKS
+1543 
-1558 ASGKTLEQ
+1558 
-1566 AVDGFVKR
+1566 
-1574 FKDLYESC
+1574 
-1582 PKESIKSL
+1582 SIKS
-1590 DELLDDFEYLVNEH
+1590 EGFEKLY
-1604 LPDLA
+1604 
-1609 QRHKQD
+1609 KQY
-1615 QLAAFINE
+1615 E
-1623 MMQTTDKFKAGAT
+1623 
-1636 TLEVIRH
+1636 
-1643 PEKYISQRNIG
+1643 
-1654 KLSNIELE
+1654 
-1662 GTISD
+1662 
-1667 VGKYRF
+1667 
-1673 DIKWTGYSKFRKMPV
+1673 
-1688 SVYVDTKNYASVSD
+1688 
-1702 MFRDLGQFK
+1702 
-1711 AYLGKISSF
+1711 
-1720 EQLLIIQQAR
+1720 
-1730 PGMSEEKIIKQLER
+1730 
-1744 MIATDARSVF
+1744 
-1754 HVNEDLWHSVGL
+1754 
-1766 ERWEA
+1766 
-1771 LAEYCSTKKLSQQ
+1771 
-1784 PIFKSIIKLTK
+1784 IIKLTTKIEAPFIFNPKIAPHISNALGKANLKRIIKLNAKAALEAITPAERSELQDLCRRYLPVPEPGEMLRKVITLADAKKYYLQYEGVPSVQKFIAKAKDYEVSSAKNMIEYLRLDYKGTGFKPNEGFAIIEFPYPGETKIMHPFEVPNILDNPAPYTNTGMSGSSRTIIPEYYLSERISLPQGTQLTIYDQAGSQIRQYVLKIISNSEGQKQFIWHIK

>member
-1 MWRSKH
+1 MYRLRHSL
-7 TGFARTILYK
+7 RLL
-17 VLFFSLLLLGG
+17 VLLLTLSLGVG
-28 GRELC
+28 GQLFG
-33 AQFYPIH
+33 QYYPVH
-40 AVVQWPSP
+40 ATVQWPSP

-190 PLFIRFQWYPRHQ
+190 PLFIRFQWYPRYQ

-452 VALRFDRLRINVEKC
+452 VALRFDRLRINIEKC

-476 YADQRGGIA
+476 YADQPGGIA

-509 DFALGDMPEMSFDP
+509 DFALGEMPEMSFDP

-555 MIIID
+555 MIITD

-575 VSSSGGSG
+575 VSSSGASSG
-583 TSSSEG
+583 TSSTEG
-589 RVGTKQA
+589 RVGTKQGL
-596 IKVERVDKIGSF
+596 KVERVERIGSF

-678 EKVID
+678 KKAIA

-721 YDVFAIYEG
+721 YDVYAIYEG
-730 QVIGKLRVV
+730 EVIGKLRVV
-739 SYPKQRH
+739 SYPKQSYRVRLVSVNGQRVGDVSELSKH
-746 KLTLVPVNDAK
+746 LNKIYQQVGVEFRLAETDSFQAELSNGHIRQDLKKLRDSYEEQHPLGKDEVCVFVLSSELSKSSK
-757 LDKAQIERELNSIYD
+757 LE
-772 SVGIHFDVE
+772 DVE
-781 VDARMRGNYSWDRDG
+781 
-796 DGKLSIVGK
+796 
-805 SFFGRVREVK
+805 
-815 ESAEMDYLKKA
+815 
-826 YTQLA
+826 
-831 GTLDGVYLFVVDA
+831 
-844 AGGLESQPKD
+844 GL
-854 LLGEMPRRSRFG
+854 MPRKSRFG
-866 YIFSG
+866 YIFTG
-871 NSPNGDVSA
+871 NSPNGKSLA
-880 LSHTIAHEL
+880 RTLAHEL

-897 HTFDDEYGGAKSQD
+897 HSFDDEYGGKQSQD
-911 QTRNLMDYTT
+911 KTANLMDYTEGAT
-921 GKELAAF
+921 KLVAF
-928 QWNVLANPAVFTVAD
+928 QWNIISNPAPFTALD
-943 NAEEVRFLS
+943 REKDIRFAS
-952 GFALSP
+952 GAILTP
-958 KLDLIRVRDSRSLYV
+958 NLDLTRVDRTSTLYV
-973 ASLYNDQLVQG
+973 SNIYRNKLVQG
-984 TLPGFIVVK
+984 TLPGFVL
-993 PSGQT
+993 PLSGGT
-998 EAYAW
+998 EEYYAW
-1003 NRATYSSVESGKPY
+1003 DGSSYRSTSSGESYTIESGAY
-1017 NPTTVETAKGPIY
+1017 TDVPIY

-1036 QECGKKAYM
+1036 KDCGKKAY
-1045 VVRYSDLSEVFKY
+1045 VVVSYSDLSEVLKL
-1058 KRRGQI
+1058 KKNGQI
-1064 EQAKRALLRVIER
+1064 DAARRVLLRLIHEKES
-1077 NQASSKV
+1077 SSKV
-1084 LKCEDSRKSSNDA
+1084 VACIVGSEDPVEGA
-1097 WVEQPLP
+1097 WREQSVSLD
-1104 LNCDTGDI
+1104 CSAEDV
-1112 VALQRRYQEALKS
+1112 VALQKSYQDALKT
-1125 KLDGNLDELV
+1125 KLRGDIQELV
-1135 GLLKQY
+1135 SLLKQY
-1141 QDEPCFF
+1141 CNEPCFF
-1148 EHVGIHERI
+1148 EHISIDVRL
-1157 KILNRLIRDD
+1157 KILSKLIRSDI
-1167 VDDSIWEFS
+1167 DDSVWEFS
-1176 YGKLSVGDTFFLDK
+1176 FGKLSLGDSFFLDK
-1190 LLLSTPESDR
+1190 LVLSTPKRDR
-1200 LTLLKEGFIA
+1200 LRLLRDGFIA
-1210 NGGKWLQILFSKS
+1210 NQGKWIEIIFNKS
-1223 KGFWNND
+1223 KGFFNND
-1230 VTIPDLLPLMSE
+1230 VTIADILPLVTGLASWIKQYYKELNIPISLRTIQNIGHPDLNEYSYPIAAITPICIGVPNDGSGVYYTQQSDSGYTYE
-1242 LGHWVQLYYKDL
+1242 LSLRSAFEGRLDRGQAIVSQKFFGHLVGTYLTSPRE
-1254 SIPITTGVVNGIGIS
+1254 SIPSERPFNT
-1269 GFDELK
+1269 EL
-1275 YSLASVTPVCLGTG
+1275 
-1289 RDSDNFFYTRQAD
+1289 N
-1302 NGLLYDLRLNPN
+1302 LN
-1314 SWGRIVF
+1314 
-1321 QDGHITFVQHFV
+1321 
-1333 GQLHG
+1333 L
-1338 EYLYTSDK
+1338 
-1346 RLPRAYNITTQLSVS
+1346 
-1361 PFEPVVIIA
+1361 FEPAILLA
-1370 SRDYKGL
+1370 SRDYSAL
-1377 GIKAGVEYT
+1377 GIKAGEEYVV
-1386 IPAFLAAVY
+1386 PAFLAVIYQQLLNDKASWDKARSAGNYLAIGAAALASPYTGGGSWAVY
-1395 QQYLA
+1395 TTIGA
-1400 DNALEQ
+1400 
-1406 DIRTLGNY
+1406 GF
-1414 AAITA
+1414 
-1419 AVLSAPLTEG
+1419 
-1429 GSLVAYSAIASGI
+1429 VAGI
-1442 VAAADEALKS
+1442 DEALKD

-1458 SSEAYDAQYEDF
+1458 SSTEYDAKHKDF
-1470 YQAWEQLY
+1470 YQAWENLY
-1478 NVAAWTDG
+1478 NTAMVADA
-1486 GVGVAQLYRSIRA
+1486 VANAPQLVRAIRQVNLIYRAKQLCEISRA
-1499 VSIAKSIK
+1499 VNKKFFEYLSSL
-1507 RLVAESKLCG
+1507 R
-1517 KEAAVAKA
+1517 
-1525 LGVPPVKL
+1525 
-1533 VGLPRLPELI
+1533 
-1543 RKNRQLVELLGQIKS
+1543 
-1558 ASGKTLEQ
+1558 
-1566 AVDGFVKR
+1566 
-1574 FKDLYESC
+1574 
-1582 PKESIKSL
+1582 SIKS
-1590 DELLDDFEYLVNEH
+1590 EGFEKLY
-1604 LPDLA
+1604 
-1609 QRHKQD
+1609 KQY
-1615 QLAAFINE
+1615 E
-1623 MMQTTDKFKAGAT
+1623 
-1636 TLEVIRH
+1636 
-1643 PEKYISQRNIG
+1643 
-1654 KLSNIELE
+1654 
-1662 GTISD
+1662 
-1667 VGKYRF
+1667 
-1673 DIKWTGYSKFRKMPV
+1673 
-1688 SVYVDTKNYASVSD
+1688 
-1702 MFRDLGQFK
+1702 
-1711 AYLGKISSF
+1711 
-1720 EQLLIIQQAR
+1720 
-1730 PGMSEEKIIKQLER
+1730 
-1744 MIATDARSVF
+1744 
-1754 HVNEDLWHSVGL
+1754 
-1766 ERWEA
+1766 
-1771 LAEYCSTKKLSQQ
+1771 
-1784 PIFKSIIKLTK
+1784 IIKLTTKIEAPFIFNPKIAPHISNALGKANLKRIIKLNAKAALEAITPAERSELQDLCRRYLPVPEPGEMLRKVITLADAKKYYLQYEGVPSVQKFIAKAKDYEVSSAKNMIEYLRLDYKGTGFKPNEGFAIIEFPYPGETKIMHPFEVPNILDNPAPYTNTGMSGSSRTIIPEYYLSERISLPQGTQLTIYDQAGSQIRQYVLKIISNSEGQKQFIWHIK

>member
-7 TGFARTILYK
+7 SVFARTILYK

-126 SLLINGRLRNGQFP
+126 NLIINGRLRNGQFP
-140 TGFTEISVQVVDYYS
+140 IGFTEISVQVVDYYS
-155 QQVLSSWH
+155 KQVLSSWH

-175 MLNLPQRDEQVAYRD
+175 ILNLPQRDEQVAYRD

-271 DELGLFEH
+271 DEVGLFEH

-427 LQSLGD
+427 LQGLGD

-452 VALRFDRLRINVEKC
+452 VALRFDRLRINIEKC

-476 YADQRGGIA
+476 YADQPGGIA

-509 DFALGDMPEMSFDP
+509 DFALGEMPAMSFDP

-531 DAEGKPQRIKLDLPE
+531 DVEGTPQRIKLDLPE

-555 MIIID
+555 MIITD
-560 SKGDSYQLSPAESSE
+560 SKGDSYQLSPNESSE
-575 VSSSGGSG
+575 VSSSRGSA

-589 RVGTKQA
+589 RVGRKQGL
-596 IKVERVDKIGSF
+596 KVERVERIGSF
-608 DASRLAHGIG
+608 DASRLAHGIDT
-618 PVRFEPSAQARYAFD
+618 VRFEPSAQARYAFD
-633 SGTESWYQRSVKLDE
+633 SGTEPWYQRSVKLDE
-648 YYKPFAKDYIAPW
+648 YYKPFAKGYIAPW

-669 DVVAARYEG
+669 DVVAARFEG
-678 EKVID
+678 KKTID

-702 HEESKTW
+702 HQESKTW
-709 SLKLPAADAQSS
+709 SLKLPATDAQSS
-721 YDVFAIYEG
+721 YDVYAVYEG

-746 KLTLVPVNDAK
+746 KLTLVPINDAQ
-757 LDKAQIERELNSIYD
+757 LDKDQIERELNSIYN
-772 SVGIHFDVE
+772 SVGVHFDVE

-796 DGKLSIVGK
+796 DGKLSVVGK

-844 AGGLESQPKD
+844 AGGLEAQPKD

-866 YIFSG
+866 YIFLG
-871 NSPNGDVSA
+871 NSPNGGMFA

-897 HTFDDEYGGAKSQD
+897 HTFDDEYGGTESQD
-911 QTRNLMDYTT
+911 QTRNLMDYAT

-928 QWNVLANPAVFTVAD
+928 QWNVISNPAAFTALDRGKDTQLGEAGAIWMTPDWEPFICDVSNYIFSRDKEIPHGSIGGIVYKDQIYEYNSALKTYV
-943 NAEEVRFLS
+943 NAEGGQLAITKPTSGDSIYLVNRDRGECGSVYRGAWAYVRSVRNINFSDSVSLRYVGPIRCFSLPNPDRVVEGGKTKMYFIGESS
-952 GFALSP
+952 GY
-958 KLDLIRVRDSRSLYV
+958 KDKVLDLLHKE
-973 ASLYNDQLVQG
+973 LV
-984 TLPGFIVVK
+984 
-993 PSGQT
+993 
-998 EAYAW
+998 
-1003 NRATYSSVESGKPY
+1003 N
-1017 NPTTVETAKGPIY
+1017 
-1030 LFYNLD
+1030 
-1036 QECGKKAYM
+1036 KK
-1045 VVRYSDLSEVFKY
+1045 D
-1058 KRRGQI
+1058 
-1064 EQAKRALLRVIER
+1064 R
-1077 NQASSKV
+1077 NQLTQSRFSGHVCLVVTIQGENLAGNKTFADLQKSYHNVVSIQIKIEEDGTVSLVNLFTSK
-1084 LKCEDSRKSSNDA
+1084 
-1097 WVEQPLP
+1097 P
-1104 LNCDTGDI
+1104 LNQDGGSLDI
-1112 VALQRRYQEALKS
+1112 
-1125 KLDGNLDELV
+1125 
-1135 GLLKQY
+1135 
-1141 QDEPCFF
+1141 
-1148 EHVGIHERI
+1148 ERI
-1157 KILNRLIRDD
+1157 KGLIQKEPWYIQAIILY
-1167 VDDSIWEFS
+1167 E
-1176 YGKLSVGDTFFLDK
+1176 LSDLLDK
-1190 LLLSTPESDR
+1190 GIQHLKISEDIWACTGSPSIYKKLIGYVLDIFSSLVLPNNIQLSDEAKFAF
-1200 LTLLKEGFIA
+1200 LC
-1210 NGGKWLQILFSKS
+1210 
-1223 KGFWNND
+1223 GFWDGIVD
-1230 VTIPDLLPLMSE
+1230 VVQSVPQLTKLMLCAFHSDCRDNVSNQWTSFKEATIE
-1242 LGHWVQLYYKDL
+1242 
-1254 SIPITTGVVNGIGIS
+1254 
-1269 GFDELK
+1269 DEQGALICGADQYWCK
-1275 YSLASVTPVCLGTG
+1275 AYEILA
-1289 RDSDNFFYTRQAD
+1289 
-1302 NGLLYDLRLNPN
+1302 
-1314 SWGRIVF
+1314 
-1321 QDGHITFVQHFV
+1321 
-1333 GQLHG
+1333 
-1338 EYLYTSDK
+1338 
-1346 RLPRAYNITTQLSVS
+1346 
-1361 PFEPVVIIA
+1361 
-1370 SRDYKGL
+1370 
-1377 GIKAGVEYT
+1377 
-1386 IPAFLAAVY
+1386 PAFKELV
-1395 QQYLA
+1395 A
-1400 DNALEQ
+1400 DDCKTAHT
-1406 DIRTLGNY
+1406 IGAIVGPSIAMMLGD
-1414 AAITA
+1414 APAGA
-1419 AVLSAPLTEG
+1419 AVLSRLGSIGKGLKQALQALKFCDRITDITTYLRKPLRTAIKFIRNRGTGRLDAKVAVNNTSILDVVEGQVNIKRGQTATGAPKYESLSDDQIDLILENKDELTKIVEEVENTTKNTLDPSTNKTPKADVKISKG
-1429 GSLVAYSAIASGI
+1429 TRSQEIIDQLKKSREVPKDLREAI
-1442 VAAADEALKS
+1442 EAL
-1452 GRLKLG
+1452 
-1458 SSEAYDAQYEDF
+1458 DED
-1470 YQAWEQLY
+1470 LL
-1478 NVAAWTDG
+1478 
-1486 GVGVAQLYRSIRA
+1486 AQLHHDLVVSSRSKTLREVLTSAEDLEIWKTLKQDFHKA
-1499 VSIAKSIK
+1499 HSIAKDSPNWERWAKSEFFKEITDKGREFGKNVTSAIKDK
-1507 RLVAESKLCG
+1507 RLYQELKKVLGKSDLDGYELETEVQLFIEGDRYMVADILLFKRDTDKNIMDVILIENKLSSSTRFTPNQA
-1517 KEAAVAKA
+1517 EMFAKVRKA
-1525 LGVPPVKL
+1525 K
-1533 VGLPRLPELI
+1533 RLEVEVRSLNKATKRGEVIPLSSSQLI
-1543 RKNRQLVELLGQIKS
+1543 EIRGD
-1558 ASGKTLEQ
+1558 GKTTG
-1566 AVDGFVKR
+1566 V
-1574 FKDLYESC
+1574 
-1582 PKESIKSL
+1582 
-1590 DELLDDFEYLVNEH
+1590 
-1604 LPDLA
+1604 
-1609 QRHKQD
+1609 
-1615 QLAAFINE
+1615 
-1623 MMQTTDKFKAGAT
+1623 
-1636 TLEVIRH
+1636 
-1643 PEKYISQRNIG
+1643 
-1654 KLSNIELE
+1654 SNI
-1662 GTISD
+1662 IIN
-1667 VGKYRF
+1667 K
-1673 DIKWTGYSKFRKMPV
+1673 IK
-1688 SVYVDTKNYASVSD
+1688 
-1702 MFRDLGQFK
+1702 
-1711 AYLGKISSF
+1711 
-1720 EQLLIIQQAR
+1720 
-1730 PGMSEEKIIKQLER
+1730 
-1744 MIATDARSVF
+1744 
-1754 HVNEDLWHSVGL
+1754 
-1766 ERWEA
+1766 
-1771 LAEYCSTKKLSQQ
+1771 
-1784 PIFKSIIKLTK
+1784 

>member
-17 VLFFSLLLLGG
+17 VLLFSLLLCGG
-28 GRELC
+28 GKELC

-427 LQSLGD
+427 LQGLGD

-452 VALRFDRLRINVEKC
+452 VALRFDRLRINIEKR

-476 YADQRGGIA
+476 YADQPGGIA

-509 DFALGDMPEMSFDP
+509 DFALGEMPEMSFDP

-555 MIIID
+555 MIITD
-560 SKGDSYQLSPAESSE
+560 SKGDSYQLSPDESSE
-575 VSSSGGSG
+575 VSSSGASSG
-583 TSSSEG
+583 TSSTEG
-589 RVGTKQA
+589 RVGTKQG
-596 IKVERVDKIGSF
+596 IKVERVERIGSF

-669 DVVAARYEG
+669 DVVVARYEG
-678 EKVID
+678 EKAID

-721 YDVFAIYEG
+721 YDVYAIYEG

-739 SYPKQRH
+739 SYPKQSYRVRLVSVNGQRVGDVSELSQH
-746 KLTLVPVNDAK
+746 LNNIYQQVGVEFRLAETDSFQAELSNGHIRQDLKKLRDSYEEQHPLGKDEVCVFVLSSELSKSSK
-757 LDKAQIERELNSIYD
+757 LE
-772 SVGIHFDVE
+772 DVE
-781 VDARMRGNYSWDRDG
+781 
-796 DGKLSIVGK
+796 
-805 SFFGRVREVK
+805 
-815 ESAEMDYLKKA
+815 
-826 YTQLA
+826 
-831 GTLDGVYLFVVDA
+831 
-844 AGGLESQPKD
+844 GL
-854 LLGEMPRRSRFG
+854 MPRKSRFG
-866 YIFSG
+866 YIFTG
-871 NSPNGDVSA
+871 NSPNGKSLA
-880 LSHTIAHEL
+880 RTLAHEL

-897 HTFDDEYGGAKSQD
+897 HSFDDEYGGKQSQD
-911 QTRNLMDYTT
+911 KTANLMDYTEGAT
-921 GKELAAF
+921 KLVAF
-928 QWNVLANPAVFTVAD
+928 QWNIISNPAPFTALDREKDAQIREAGAIWMTPDWEPFICDVSDHILSRNKEIPHGSIGGIKYKGQIYEYSSALKTYVNAEGGQLAITKPTSGDSIYLVNRDRGECGSVYRGAWAYVRSVRNINFSDSVSLRYVGPLQCFSLPNPDRVVEGGKTVMYFIGESSGYKDKVLDLLYKELANKED
-943 NAEEVRFLS
+943 
-952 GFALSP
+952 
-958 KLDLIRVRDSRSLYV
+958 
-973 ASLYNDQLVQG
+973 
-984 TLPGFIVVK
+984 
-993 PSGQT
+993 
-998 EAYAW
+998 
-1003 NRATYSSVESGKPY
+1003 
-1017 NPTTVETAKGPIY
+1017 
-1030 LFYNLD
+1030 
-1036 QECGKKAYM
+1036 
-1045 VVRYSDLSEVFKY
+1045 
-1058 KRRGQI
+1058 
-1064 EQAKRALLRVIER
+1064 R
-1077 NQASSKV
+1077 NQLTQSRFSGHVCLVVTTQGENLAGNKTFADLQKSYHNVVSIQIKIEEDGTVSLVNLFTSK
-1084 LKCEDSRKSSNDA
+1084 
-1097 WVEQPLP
+1097 P
-1104 LNCDTGDI
+1104 LNQDGSGLDI
-1112 VALQRRYQEALKS
+1112 
-1125 KLDGNLDELV
+1125 
-1135 GLLKQY
+1135 
-1141 QDEPCFF
+1141 
-1148 EHVGIHERI
+1148 ERI
-1157 KILNRLIRDD
+1157 KGLIQKEPWYIQAIILYELSDLLDQGIQHLKISEDIWACTGSPSIYKKLIGYVLD
-1167 VDDSIWEFS
+1167 IFS
-1176 YGKLSVGDTFFLDK
+1176 SLVLPNNIKLSDEAKFAFLC
-1190 LLLSTPESDR
+1190 
-1200 LTLLKEGFIA
+1200 
-1210 NGGKWLQILFSKS
+1210 
-1223 KGFWNND
+1223 GFWDGIVD
-1230 VTIPDLLPLMSE
+1230 VVQSVPQLTKLMLCAFHSDCIDNASNQWTSFKEATIEDE
-1242 LGHWVQLYYKDL
+1242 Q
-1254 SIPITTGVVNGIGIS
+1254 GVLICAADQYWCKAYEI
-1269 GFDELK
+1269 
-1275 YSLASVTPVCLGTG
+1275 LA
-1289 RDSDNFFYTRQAD
+1289 
-1302 NGLLYDLRLNPN
+1302 
-1314 SWGRIVF
+1314 
-1321 QDGHITFVQHFV
+1321 
-1333 GQLHG
+1333 
-1338 EYLYTSDK
+1338 
-1346 RLPRAYNITTQLSVS
+1346 
-1361 PFEPVVIIA
+1361 
-1370 SRDYKGL
+1370 
-1377 GIKAGVEYT
+1377 
-1386 IPAFLAAVY
+1386 PAFKELV
-1395 QQYLA
+1395 A
-1400 DNALEQ
+1400 DDCKTAHTVGA
-1406 DIRTLGNY
+1406 IVGPSVAMMLGD
-1414 AAITA
+1414 APAGA
-1419 AVLSAPLTEG
+1419 AVLSRLGSVGKGLWQMLQALKFCDRITDITTYLGKPLRTAIKFIRNRGTGRLGAKVTVNNTSILDVAEGQVKIKRGQTATGAPKYESLSDDQMRLVLENKDELTKMVEEVDNTSKNTLDPSTNKNPKADAKIAKG
-1429 GSLVAYSAIASGI
+1429 ARSREIIDQLKTVGEVSKDLREAI
-1442 VAAADEALKS
+1442 EAL
-1452 GRLKLG
+1452 
-1458 SSEAYDAQYEDF
+1458 DED
-1470 YQAWEQLY
+1470 LL
-1478 NVAAWTDG
+1478 
-1486 GVGVAQLYRSIRA
+1486 AQLHHDLVVSSRRKTLREVLTSVEDLEIWKTLKQDFHKA
-1499 VSIAKSIK
+1499 HSIAKDSPNWERWAKSEFFKEITDKGREFGKNVADAIKDK
-1507 RLVAESKLCG
+1507 RLYQRL
-1517 KEAAVAKA
+1517 KEALGKSDLDGYKLETEVQLFIDGNRYMVADILLFKRDAEQKIVDVILIENKLSSSTRFTPNQAEMFARVREAKRLEVKVRSLDKA
-1525 LGVPPVKL
+1525 TKRGEVISLSSSQ
-1533 VGLPRLPELI
+1533 LI
-1543 RKNRQLVELLGQIKS
+1543 EIRGD
-1558 ASGKTLEQ
+1558 GKTT
-1566 AVDGFVKR
+1566 G
-1574 FKDLYESC
+1574 
-1582 PKESIKSL
+1582 I
-1590 DELLDDFEYLVNEH
+1590 
-1604 LPDLA
+1604 
-1609 QRHKQD
+1609 
-1615 QLAAFINE
+1615 
-1623 MMQTTDKFKAGAT
+1623 
-1636 TLEVIRH
+1636 
-1643 PEKYISQRNIG
+1643 
-1654 KLSNIELE
+1654 SNI
-1662 GTISD
+1662 TIN
-1667 VGKYRF
+1667 R
-1673 DIKWTGYSKFRKMPV
+1673 IK
-1688 SVYVDTKNYASVSD
+1688 
-1702 MFRDLGQFK
+1702 
-1711 AYLGKISSF
+1711 
-1720 EQLLIIQQAR
+1720 
-1730 PGMSEEKIIKQLER
+1730 
-1744 MIATDARSVF
+1744 
-1754 HVNEDLWHSVGL
+1754 
-1766 ERWEA
+1766 
-1771 LAEYCSTKKLSQQ
+1771 
-1784 PIFKSIIKLTK
+1784 

>member
-7 TGFARTILYK
+7 SVFARTILYK

-40 AVVQWPSP
+40 AVIQWPSP

-163 TARAYLD
+163 TVRAYLD

-452 VALRFDRLRINVEKC
+452 VALRFDRLRINIEKC

-476 YADQRGGIA
+476 YADQPGGIA

-509 DFALGDMPEMSFDP
+509 DFALGEMPEMSFDP
-523 ETGELEVT
+523 ETGELEMT

-546 GGASASAFP
+546 GGESASAFP
-555 MIIID
+555 MIITD

-575 VSSSGGSG
+575 VSSSGASSG
-583 TSSSEG
+583 TSSTEG
-589 RVGTKQA
+589 RVGTKQGL
-596 IKVERVDKIGSF
+596 KVERVERIGSF

-618 PVRFEPSAQARYAFD
+618 TVRFEPSAQARYAFD

-648 YYKPFAKDYIAPW
+648 YYKPFAKGYIAPW

-678 EKVID
+678 EKAID

-709 SLKLPAADAQSS
+709 SLKLPGTDAQSS
-721 YDVFAIYEG
+721 YDVYAIYEG

-739 SYPKQRH
+739 SYPKQSYRVRLVSVNGQRVGDVSELSQH
-746 KLTLVPVNDAK
+746 LNKIYQQVGVEFRLAETDSFQAELSNGHIRQDLKKLRDSYEEQHPLGKDEVCVFVLSSELSKSSK
-757 LDKAQIERELNSIYD
+757 LE
-772 SVGIHFDVE
+772 DVE
-781 VDARMRGNYSWDRDG
+781 
-796 DGKLSIVGK
+796 
-805 SFFGRVREVK
+805 
-815 ESAEMDYLKKA
+815 
-826 YTQLA
+826 
-831 GTLDGVYLFVVDA
+831 
-844 AGGLESQPKD
+844 GL
-854 LLGEMPRRSRFG
+854 MPRKSRFG
-866 YIFSG
+866 YIFTG
-871 NSPNGDVSA
+871 NSPNGKSLA
-880 LSHTIAHEL
+880 RTLAHEL

-897 HTFDDEYGGAKSQD
+897 HSFDDEYGGKQSQD
-911 QTRNLMDYTT
+911 ETANLMDYTV
-921 GKELAAF
+921 GSEAVQLAAF
-928 QWNVLANPAVFTVAD
+928 QWNIISSPAPFTALDRDKEEHFASGAVLTPN
-943 NAEEVRFLS
+943 
-952 GFALSP
+952 
-958 KLDLIRVRDSRSLYV
+958 LDLVRIAESRTLYV
-973 ASLYNDQLVQG
+973 SDVYGRNPVQG
-984 TLPGFIVVK
+984 TLPGFVLPLSRGTK
-993 PSGQT
+993 
-998 EAYAW
+998 EYYAW
-1003 NRATYSSVESGKPY
+1003 DGSSYRSTSSGESYTIKSGAY
-1017 NPTTVETAKGPIY
+1017 TDVPIY

-1036 QECGKKAYM
+1036 KDCGKKAYV
-1045 VVRYSDLSEVFKY
+1045 VVRYSDLSEVLELK
-1058 KRRGQI
+1058 KNRQI
-1064 EQAKRALLRVIER
+1064 DAARRALLRLIHGKES
-1077 NQASSKV
+1077 SSKV
-1084 LKCEDSRKSSNDA
+1084 VACIVSSEDPVEGA
-1097 WVEQPLP
+1097 WREQSVSLD
-1104 LNCDTGDI
+1104 CSAEDV
-1112 VALQRRYQEALKS
+1112 VALQKSYQDHLKT
-1125 KLDGNLDELV
+1125 KLSGDIQELV
-1135 GLLKQY
+1135 SLLKQY
-1141 QDEPCFF
+1141 RNEPCFF
-1148 EHVGIHERI
+1148 EHIGIDVRL
-1157 KILNRLIRDD
+1157 KILSKLIRSDIDD
-1167 VDDSIWEFS
+1167 GVWEFS
-1176 YGKLSVGDTFFLDK
+1176 FGKLSNEDRFFLDK
-1190 LLLSTPESDR
+1190 LVLSTPKRDR
-1200 LTLLKEGFIA
+1200 LRLLRDGFMA
-1210 NGGKWLQILFSKS
+1210 NQGKWIEIIFNKS
-1223 KGFWNND
+1223 KGFFNND
-1230 VTIPDLLPLMSE
+1230 VTIADILPLVTELASWIKEYYKELNIPISLGTIQNIGHPDLNEYSYPIASITPICIGVPNDGSGAYYTQQSDSGYTYELSLRSAFE
-1242 LGHWVQLYYKDL
+1242 GRLDSGRAIVSQKFLGHIVGTYLTSPGT
-1254 SIPITTGVVNGIGIS
+1254 SIPRKHLFNT
-1269 GFDELK
+1269 EL
-1275 YSLASVTPVCLGTG
+1275 
-1289 RDSDNFFYTRQAD
+1289 N
-1302 NGLLYDLRLNPN
+1302 LN
-1314 SWGRIVF
+1314 
-1321 QDGHITFVQHFV
+1321 
-1333 GQLHG
+1333 L
-1338 EYLYTSDK
+1338 
-1346 RLPRAYNITTQLSVS
+1346 
-1361 PFEPVVIIA
+1361 FEPVILLA
-1370 SRDYKGL
+1370 SRDYSAL
-1377 GIKAGVEYT
+1377 GIKAREEYVV
-1386 IPAFLAAVY
+1386 PAFLAVIY
-1395 QQYLA
+1395 QQLLNDKASWDKVRSAGNYLA
-1400 DNALEQ
+1400 IGAAALASPY
-1406 DIRTLGNY
+1406 TG
-1414 AAITA
+1414 
-1419 AVLSAPLTEG
+1419 G
-1429 GSLVAYSAIASGI
+1429 GSWAAYTTIGAGFVAGI
-1442 VAAADEALKS
+1442 DEALKD

-1458 SSEAYDAQYEDF
+1458 SSTEYDAKHKDF
-1470 YQAWEQLY
+1470 YQAWENLY
-1478 NVAAWTDG
+1478 NTAMVADA
-1486 GVGVAQLYRSIRA
+1486 VANAPQLIRA
-1499 VSIAKSIK
+1499 IRQVNLIYRAKQLCEIS
-1507 RLVAESKLCG
+1507 RAGSK
-1517 KEAAVAKA
+1517 K
-1525 LGVPPVKL
+1525 
-1533 VGLPRLPELI
+1533 
-1543 RKNRQLVELLGQIKS
+1543 
-1558 ASGKTLEQ
+1558 
-1566 AVDGFVKR
+1566 F
-1574 FKDLYESC
+1574 
-1582 PKESIKSL
+1582 
-1590 DELLDDFEYLVNEH
+1590 FEYLSSLKSITSEGFEK
-1604 LPDLA
+1604 LY
-1609 QRHKQD
+1609 KQY
-1615 QLAAFINE
+1615 E
-1623 MMQTTDKFKAGAT
+1623 
-1636 TLEVIRH
+1636 
-1643 PEKYISQRNIG
+1643 
-1654 KLSNIELE
+1654 
-1662 GTISD
+1662 
-1667 VGKYRF
+1667 
-1673 DIKWTGYSKFRKMPV
+1673 
-1688 SVYVDTKNYASVSD
+1688 
-1702 MFRDLGQFK
+1702 
-1711 AYLGKISSF
+1711 
-1720 EQLLIIQQAR
+1720 
-1730 PGMSEEKIIKQLER
+1730 
-1744 MIATDARSVF
+1744 
-1754 HVNEDLWHSVGL
+1754 
-1766 ERWEA
+1766 
-1771 LAEYCSTKKLSQQ
+1771 
-1784 PIFKSIIKLTK
+1784 IIKLTTKIEAPFIFNPKIAPHISNALGKANLKRIIKLNAKAALGAITPTELRELQDLCRRYLPVPKPGEMLRKVITLADVEKYYLQYEEVPFVQKFIAKATDYEVSSAKNMIEYLRLDYKGTGFKPNEGFAIIEFPYPGETKIMHPFEVPDILKDNPAPYTNTGMSGSSRTIIPEYYLSERIELPQGTQLTIYDQAGSQIRQYVFKITSNSEGEKQLTWHEK

>member
-1 MWRSKH
+1 MYLLRHSL
-7 TGFARTILYK
+7 RLL
-17 VLFFSLLLLGG
+17 VLLLTLSLGVG
-28 GRELC
+28 GQLFG
-33 AQFYPIH
+33 QYYPVH
-40 AVVQWPSP
+40 ATVQWPSP

-307 KVDFS
+307 KVYFS

-427 LQSLGD
+427 LQGLGD

-452 VALRFDRLRINVEKC
+452 VALRFDRLRINIEKC

-476 YADQRGGIA
+476 YADQPGGIA

-509 DFALGDMPEMSFDP
+509 DFALGEMPEMSFDP

-555 MIIID
+555 MIITD
-560 SKGDSYQLSPAESSE
+560 SKGDSYQLSPDESSE
-575 VSSSGGSG
+575 VSRSGGSG
-583 TSSSEG
+583 TSSTEG
-589 RVGTKQA
+589 RVGTKQG
-596 IKVERVDKIGSF
+596 IKVERVERIGSF

-618 PVRFEPSAQARYAFD
+618 TVRFEPSAQARYAFD

-661 KLIPTGEQ
+661 KLIPVGEQ

-678 EKVID
+678 KKTID

-709 SLKLPAADAQSS
+709 SLKLPATDAQSS
-721 YDVFAIYEG
+721 YDVYAVYEG

-739 SYPKQRH
+739 SYPKQSYRVRLVSVNGQRVGDVSELSQH
-746 KLTLVPVNDAK
+746 LNNIYQQVGVEFRLSETDSFQAELSNGHIRQDLKKLRDSYEEQHPLGKDEVCVFVLSSELSKSSK
-757 LDKAQIERELNSIYD
+757 LE
-772 SVGIHFDVE
+772 DVE
-781 VDARMRGNYSWDRDG
+781 
-796 DGKLSIVGK
+796 
-805 SFFGRVREVK
+805 
-815 ESAEMDYLKKA
+815 
-826 YTQLA
+826 
-831 GTLDGVYLFVVDA
+831 
-844 AGGLESQPKD
+844 GL
-854 LLGEMPRRSRFG
+854 MPRKSRFG
-866 YIFSG
+866 YIFTG
-871 NSPNGDVSA
+871 NSPNGKSLA
-880 LSHTIAHEL
+880 RTLAHEL

-897 HTFDDEYGGAKSQD
+897 HSFDDEYGGKQSQD
-911 QTRNLMDYTT
+911 ETANLMDYTVGAT
-921 GKELAAF
+921 ELVAF
-928 QWNVLANPAVFTVAD
+928 QWNIISNPAPFTALD
-943 NAEEVRFLS
+943 REKDIRFAS
-952 GFALSP
+952 GAVLTP
-958 KLDLIRVRDSRSLYV
+958 NLDLTRVDRTSTLYV
-973 ASLYNDQLVQG
+973 SNTYRNKLVQG
-984 TLPGFIVVK
+984 TLPGFVL
-993 PSGQT
+993 PLSGGT
-998 EAYAW
+998 EEYYAW
-1003 NRATYSSVESGKPY
+1003 DGSSYRSTSSGESYTIESGAY
-1017 NPTTVETAKGPIY
+1017 TDVPIY

-1036 QECGKKAYM
+1036 KDCGKKAY
-1045 VVRYSDLSEVFKY
+1045 VVVSYSDLSEVLKL
-1058 KRRGQI
+1058 KKNGQI
-1064 EQAKRALLRVIER
+1064 DAARRVLLRLIHEKES
-1077 NQASSKV
+1077 SSKV
-1084 LKCEDSRKSSNDA
+1084 VACIVGSEDPVEGA
-1097 WVEQPLP
+1097 WREQSVSLD
-1104 LNCDTGDI
+1104 CSAEDV
-1112 VALQRRYQEALKS
+1112 VALQKSYQDALKT
-1125 KLDGNLDELV
+1125 KLRGDIQELV
-1135 GLLKQY
+1135 SLLKQY
-1141 QDEPCFF
+1141 CNEPCFF
-1148 EHVGIHERI
+1148 EHISIDVRL
-1157 KILNRLIRDD
+1157 KILSKLIRSDI
-1167 VDDSIWEFS
+1167 DDSVWEFS
-1176 YGKLSVGDTFFLDK
+1176 FGKLSLGDSFFLDK
-1190 LLLSTPESDR
+1190 LVLSTPKRDR
-1200 LTLLKEGFIA
+1200 LRLLRDGFIA
-1210 NGGKWLQILFSKS
+1210 NQGKWIEIIFNKS
-1223 KGFWNND
+1223 KGFFNND
-1230 VTIPDLLPLMSE
+1230 VTIADILPLVTGLASWIKQYYKELNIPISLRTIQNIGHPDLNEYSYPIAAITPICIGVPNDGSGVYYTQQSDSGYTYE
-1242 LGHWVQLYYKDL
+1242 LSLRSAFEGRLDRGQAIVSQKFFGHLVGTYLTSPRE
-1254 SIPITTGVVNGIGIS
+1254 SIPSERPFNT
-1269 GFDELK
+1269 EL
-1275 YSLASVTPVCLGTG
+1275 
-1289 RDSDNFFYTRQAD
+1289 N
-1302 NGLLYDLRLNPN
+1302 LN
-1314 SWGRIVF
+1314 
-1321 QDGHITFVQHFV
+1321 
-1333 GQLHG
+1333 L
-1338 EYLYTSDK
+1338 
-1346 RLPRAYNITTQLSVS
+1346 
-1361 PFEPVVIIA
+1361 FEPAILLA
-1370 SRDYKGL
+1370 SRDYSAL
-1377 GIKAGVEYT
+1377 GIKAGEEYVV
-1386 IPAFLAAVY
+1386 PAFLAVIYQQLLNDKASWDKARSAGNYLAIGAAALASPYTGGGSWAVY
-1395 QQYLA
+1395 TTIGA
-1400 DNALEQ
+1400 
-1406 DIRTLGNY
+1406 GF
-1414 AAITA
+1414 
-1419 AVLSAPLTEG
+1419 
-1429 GSLVAYSAIASGI
+1429 VAGI
-1442 VAAADEALKS
+1442 DEALKD

-1458 SSEAYDAQYEDF
+1458 SSTEYDAKHKDF
-1470 YQAWEQLY
+1470 YQAWENLY
-1478 NVAAWTDG
+1478 NTAMVADA
-1486 GVGVAQLYRSIRA
+1486 VANAPQLVRAIRQVNLIYRAKQLCEISRA
-1499 VSIAKSIK
+1499 VNKKFFEYLSSL
-1507 RLVAESKLCG
+1507 R
-1517 KEAAVAKA
+1517 
-1525 LGVPPVKL
+1525 
-1533 VGLPRLPELI
+1533 
-1543 RKNRQLVELLGQIKS
+1543 
-1558 ASGKTLEQ
+1558 
-1566 AVDGFVKR
+1566 
-1574 FKDLYESC
+1574 
-1582 PKESIKSL
+1582 SIKS
-1590 DELLDDFEYLVNEH
+1590 EGFEKLY
-1604 LPDLA
+1604 
-1609 QRHKQD
+1609 KQY
-1615 QLAAFINE
+1615 E
-1623 MMQTTDKFKAGAT
+1623 
-1636 TLEVIRH
+1636 
-1643 PEKYISQRNIG
+1643 
-1654 KLSNIELE
+1654 
-1662 GTISD
+1662 
-1667 VGKYRF
+1667 
-1673 DIKWTGYSKFRKMPV
+1673 
-1688 SVYVDTKNYASVSD
+1688 
-1702 MFRDLGQFK
+1702 
-1711 AYLGKISSF
+1711 
-1720 EQLLIIQQAR
+1720 
-1730 PGMSEEKIIKQLER
+1730 
-1744 MIATDARSVF
+1744 
-1754 HVNEDLWHSVGL
+1754 
-1766 ERWEA
+1766 
-1771 LAEYCSTKKLSQQ
+1771 
-1784 PIFKSIIKLTK
+1784 IIKLTTKIEAPFIFNPKIAPHISNALGKANLKRIIKLNAKAALEAITPAERSELQDLCRRYLPVPEPGEMLRKVITLADAKKYYLQYEGVPSVQKFIAKAKDYEVSSAKNMIEYLRLDYKGTGFKPNEGFAIIEFPYPGETKIMHPFEVPNILDNPAPYTNTGMSGSSRTIIPEYYLSERISLPQGTQLTIYDQAGSQIRQYVLKIISNSEGQKQFIWHIK

>member
-1 MWRSKH
+1 MYLLRHSL
-7 TGFARTILYK
+7 RLL
-17 VLFFSLLLLGG
+17 VLLLTLSLGVG
-28 GRELC
+28 GQLFG
-33 AQFYPIH
+33 QYYPVH
-40 AVVQWPSP
+40 VTVQWPSP

-117 DLMPYLRPE
+117 DLMSYLRPE

-427 LQSLGD
+427 LQGLGD

-452 VALRFDRLRINVEKC
+452 VALRFDRLRINIEKC

-476 YADQRGGIA
+476 YADQPGGIA

-555 MIIID
+555 MIITD

-575 VSSSGGSG
+575 VSSSGASSG
-583 TSSSEG
+583 TSSTEG
-589 RVGTKQA
+589 RVGTKQGL
-596 IKVERVDKIGSF
+596 KVERVERIGSF

-618 PVRFEPSAQARYAFD
+618 TVRFEPSAQARYAFD

-669 DVVAARYEG
+669 DVVVARYEG
-678 EKVID
+678 EKAID
-683 LSRVR
+683 LRRVR

-709 SLKLPAADAQSS
+709 SLKLPGTDAQSS
-721 YDVFAIYEG
+721 YDVYAVYEG
-730 QVIGKLRVV
+730 QVFGKLRVV
-739 SYPKQRH
+739 SYPKQSYRVRLVSVNGQRVGDVSELSQH
-746 KLTLVPVNDAK
+746 LNNIYQQVGVEFRLAETDSFQAELSNGHIRQDLKKLRDSYEEQHPLGKDEVCVFVLSSELSKSSK
-757 LDKAQIERELNSIYD
+757 LE
-772 SVGIHFDVE
+772 DVE
-781 VDARMRGNYSWDRDG
+781 
-796 DGKLSIVGK
+796 
-805 SFFGRVREVK
+805 
-815 ESAEMDYLKKA
+815 
-826 YTQLA
+826 
-831 GTLDGVYLFVVDA
+831 
-844 AGGLESQPKD
+844 GL
-854 LLGEMPRRSRFG
+854 MPRKSRFG
-866 YIFSG
+866 YIFTG
-871 NSPNGDVSA
+871 NSPNGKSLA
-880 LSHTIAHEL
+880 RTLAHEL

-897 HTFDDEYGGAKSQD
+897 HSFDDEYGGKQSQD
-911 QTRNLMDYTT
+911 KTANLMDYTVGAT
-921 GKELAAF
+921 KLVAF
-928 QWNVLANPAVFTVAD
+928 QWNIISNPAPFTALD
-943 NAEEVRFLS
+943 REKDIRFAS
-952 GFALSP
+952 GAVLTP
-958 KLDLIRVRDSRSLYV
+958 NLDLTRVDRTSTLYV
-973 ASLYNDQLVQG
+973 SNTYRNKLVQG
-984 TLPGFIVVK
+984 TLPGFVL
-993 PSGQT
+993 PLSGGT
-998 EAYAW
+998 EEYYAW
-1003 NRATYSSVESGKPY
+1003 DGSSYRSTSSGESYTIESGAY
-1017 NPTTVETAKGPIY
+1017 TDVPIY

-1036 QECGKKAYM
+1036 KDCGKKAY
-1045 VVRYSDLSEVFKY
+1045 VVVSYSDLSEVLKL
-1058 KRRGQI
+1058 KKNGQI
-1064 EQAKRALLRVIER
+1064 DAARRVLLRLIHEKES
-1077 NQASSKV
+1077 SSKV
-1084 LKCEDSRKSSNDA
+1084 VACIVGSEDPVEGA
-1097 WVEQPLP
+1097 WREQSVSLD
-1104 LNCDTGDI
+1104 CSAEDV
-1112 VALQRRYQEALKS
+1112 VALQKSYQDALKT
-1125 KLDGNLDELV
+1125 KLRGDIQELV
-1135 GLLKQY
+1135 SLLKQY
-1141 QDEPCFF
+1141 CNEPCFF
-1148 EHVGIHERI
+1148 EHISIDVRL
-1157 KILNRLIRDD
+1157 KILSKLIRSDI
-1167 VDDSIWEFS
+1167 DDSVWEFS
-1176 YGKLSVGDTFFLDK
+1176 FGKLSLGDSFFLDK
-1190 LLLSTPESDR
+1190 LVLSTPKRDR
-1200 LTLLKEGFIA
+1200 LRLLRDGFIA
-1210 NGGKWLQILFSKS
+1210 NQGKWIEIIFNKS
-1223 KGFWNND
+1223 KGFFNND
-1230 VTIPDLLPLMSE
+1230 VTIADILPLVTGLASWIKQYYKELNIPISLRTIQNIGHPDLNEYSYPIAAITPICIGVPNDGSGVYYTQQSDSGYTYE
-1242 LGHWVQLYYKDL
+1242 LSLRSAFEGRLDRGQAIVSQKFFGHLVGTYLTSPRE
-1254 SIPITTGVVNGIGIS
+1254 SIPSERPFNT
-1269 GFDELK
+1269 EL
-1275 YSLASVTPVCLGTG
+1275 
-1289 RDSDNFFYTRQAD
+1289 N
-1302 NGLLYDLRLNPN
+1302 LN
-1314 SWGRIVF
+1314 
-1321 QDGHITFVQHFV
+1321 
-1333 GQLHG
+1333 L
-1338 EYLYTSDK
+1338 
-1346 RLPRAYNITTQLSVS
+1346 
-1361 PFEPVVIIA
+1361 FEPAILLA
-1370 SRDYKGL
+1370 SRDYSAL
-1377 GIKAGVEYT
+1377 GIKAGEEYVV
-1386 IPAFLAAVY
+1386 PAFLAVIYQQLLNDKASWDKARSAGNYLAIGAAALASPYTGGGSWAVY
-1395 QQYLA
+1395 TTIGA
-1400 DNALEQ
+1400 GFVAGIDE
-1406 DIRTLGNY
+1406 TLK
-1414 AAITA
+1414 
-1419 AVLSAPLTEG
+1419 
-1429 GSLVAYSAIASGI
+1429 
-1442 VAAADEALKS
+1442 D

-1458 SSEAYDAQYEDF
+1458 SSTEYDAKHKDF
-1470 YQAWEQLY
+1470 YQAWENLY
-1478 NVAAWTDG
+1478 NTAMVADA
-1486 GVGVAQLYRSIRA
+1486 VANAPQLVRAIRQVNLIYRAKQLCEISRA
-1499 VSIAKSIK
+1499 VNKKFFEYLSSL
-1507 RLVAESKLCG
+1507 R
-1517 KEAAVAKA
+1517 
-1525 LGVPPVKL
+1525 
-1533 VGLPRLPELI
+1533 
-1543 RKNRQLVELLGQIKS
+1543 
-1558 ASGKTLEQ
+1558 
-1566 AVDGFVKR
+1566 
-1574 FKDLYESC
+1574 
-1582 PKESIKSL
+1582 SIKS
-1590 DELLDDFEYLVNEH
+1590 EGFEKLY
-1604 LPDLA
+1604 
-1609 QRHKQD
+1609 KQY
-1615 QLAAFINE
+1615 E
-1623 MMQTTDKFKAGAT
+1623 
-1636 TLEVIRH
+1636 
-1643 PEKYISQRNIG
+1643 
-1654 KLSNIELE
+1654 
-1662 GTISD
+1662 
-1667 VGKYRF
+1667 
-1673 DIKWTGYSKFRKMPV
+1673 
-1688 SVYVDTKNYASVSD
+1688 
-1702 MFRDLGQFK
+1702 
-1711 AYLGKISSF
+1711 
-1720 EQLLIIQQAR
+1720 
-1730 PGMSEEKIIKQLER
+1730 
-1744 MIATDARSVF
+1744 
-1754 HVNEDLWHSVGL
+1754 
-1766 ERWEA
+1766 
-1771 LAEYCSTKKLSQQ
+1771 
-1784 PIFKSIIKLTK
+1784 IIKLTTKIEAPFIFNPKIAPHISNALGKANLKRIIKLNAKAALEAITPAERSELQDLCRRYLPVPEPGEMLRKVITLADAKKYYLQYEGVPSVQKFIAKAKDYEVSSAKNMIEYLRLDYKGTGFKPNEGFAIIEFPYPGETKIMHPFEVPNILDNPAPYTNTGMSGSSRTIIPEYYLSERISLPQGTQLTIYDQAGSQIRQYVLKIISNSEGQKQFIWHIK

>member
-1 MWRSKH
+1 MYRLRHSL
-7 TGFARTILYK
+7 RLL
-17 VLFFSLLLLGG
+17 VLLLTLSLGVG
-28 GRELC
+28 GQLFG
-33 AQFYPIH
+33 QYYPVH
-40 AVVQWPSP
+40 ATVQWPSP

-555 MIIID
+555 MIITD
-560 SKGDSYQLSPAESSE
+560 SKGDSYQLSPDESSE
-575 VSSSGGSG
+575 VSSSGASSS

-589 RVGTKQA
+589 RVGTKQGL
-596 IKVERVDKIGSF
+596 KVERVERIGSF

-618 PVRFEPSAQARYAFD
+618 TVRFEPSAQARYAFD

-648 YYKPFAKDYIAPW
+648 YYKPFAKGYIAPW
-661 KLIPTGEQ
+661 KLVPVGEQ

-678 EKVID
+678 KKAID

-702 HEESKTW
+702 REESKTW
-709 SLKLPAADAQSS
+709 SLKLPATDAQSS
-721 YDVFAIYEG
+721 YDVYAIYEG

-739 SYPKQRH
+739 SYPKQSYRVRLVSVNGQRVGDVSELSQH
-746 KLTLVPVNDAK
+746 LNNIYQQVGVEFRLSETDSFQAELSNGHIRQDLKKLRDSYEEQHPLGKDEVCVFVLSSELSKSSK
-757 LDKAQIERELNSIYD
+757 LE
-772 SVGIHFDVE
+772 DVE
-781 VDARMRGNYSWDRDG
+781 
-796 DGKLSIVGK
+796 
-805 SFFGRVREVK
+805 
-815 ESAEMDYLKKA
+815 
-826 YTQLA
+826 
-831 GTLDGVYLFVVDA
+831 
-844 AGGLESQPKD
+844 GL
-854 LLGEMPRRSRFG
+854 MPRKSRFG
-866 YIFSG
+866 YIFTG
-871 NSPNGDVSA
+871 NSPNGKGLA
-880 LSHTIAHEL
+880 RTLAHEL

-897 HTFDDEYGGAKSQD
+897 HSFDDEYGGKQSQD
-911 QTRNLMDYTT
+911 ETANLMDYTEGAT
-921 GKELAAF
+921 ELVAF
-928 QWNVLANPAVFTVAD
+928 QWNIISNPAPFTALDREKDAQINRETKRVHISNKASERLAKKPVFAPNGRLFLLPKDATIYSIACGDASLEQVPLGAVTTFTWQ
-943 NAEEVRFLS
+943 EEVYRSNYDTNREEFFLYRNDRGEPFAPEWVESGTPSELRFDYDKCLLFIDGESFPIDCSSCAQSRVQINSSIIEISKATEGLLRYAIDLRHKEGKTIEDNRLS
-952 GFALSP
+952 SNNEVISLLKAEVVKALSKTP
-958 KLDLIRVRDSRSLYV
+958 NQKHLNPSLQDKLQAYEQINGRRFVVVTCSIPYVSKSVEEWSALASRVFNESGLGDKDILITIPYM
-973 ASLYNDQLVQG
+973 
-984 TLPGFIVVK
+984 TLPGLVRGAGSTFYMPGVAQGTQAVIA
-993 PSGQT
+993 PLSGRFD
-998 EAYAW
+998 
-1003 NRATYSSVESGKPY
+1003 NS
-1017 NPTTVETAKGPIY
+1017 
-1030 LFYNLD
+1030 
-1036 QECGKKAYM
+1036 
-1045 VVRYSDLSEVFKY
+1045 KY
-1058 KRRGQI
+1058 PAG
-1064 EQAKRALLRVIER
+1064 R
-1077 NQASSKV
+1077 NQAGMEDFILEVFRQTRKKV
-1084 LKCEDSRKSSNDA
+1084 TLYKGYFSASRSIT
-1097 WVEQPLP
+1097 V
-1104 LNCDTGDI
+1104 
-1112 VALQRRYQEALKS
+1112 VADHKGGKELSGYPYNRVIIPYIQKGSDQLINVVQTYQTR
-1125 KLDGNLDELV
+1125 
-1135 GLLKQY
+1135 
-1141 QDEPCFF
+1141 
-1148 EHVGIHERI
+1148 ERI
-1157 KILNRLIRDD
+1157 RLKTLGATEGNITPQGYGHDD
-1167 VDDSIWEFS
+1167 NQKWLEQNYWPVFF
-1176 YGKLSVGDTFFLDK
+1176 KLAEYADQFDQYEPHTVSDPIHYREGFLD
-1190 LLLSTPESDR
+1190 
-1200 LTLLKEGFIA
+1200 
-1210 NGGKWLQILFSKS
+1210 
-1223 KGFWNND
+1223 
-1230 VTIPDLLPLMSE
+1230 
-1242 LGHWVQLYYKDL
+1242 
-1254 SIPITTGVVNGIGIS
+1254 
-1269 GFDELK
+1269 
-1275 YSLASVTPVCLGTG
+1275 
-1289 RDSDNFFYTRQAD
+1289 AD
-1302 NGLLYDLRLNPN
+1302 NGKGLKNYEAYLLQYAYDNVLKKLNLNLRSGFYFKQEHTLTDKTDWFLTHYVDEPVYAVLDRA
-1314 SWGRIVF
+1314 SIALA
-1321 QDGHITFVQHFV
+1321 FV
-1333 GQLHG
+1333 GLDAVPDAFNVFYSTIRG
-1338 EYLYTSDK
+1338 DYSNASFASISLI
-1346 RLPRAYNITTQLSVS
+1346 LP
-1361 PFEPVVIIA
+1361 
-1370 SRDYKGL
+1370 
-1377 GIKAGVEYT
+1377 
-1386 IPAFLAAVY
+1386 
-1395 QQYLA
+1395 
-1400 DNALEQ
+1400 
-1406 DIRTLGNY
+1406 
-1414 AAITA
+1414 
-1419 AVLSAPLTEG
+1419 
-1429 GSLVAYSAIASGI
+1429 GSI
-1442 VAAADEALKS
+1442 
-1452 GRLKLG
+1452 
-1458 SSEAYDAQYEDF
+1458 SS
-1470 YQAWEQLY
+1470 
-1478 NVAAWTDG
+1478 
-1486 GVGVAQLYRSIRA
+1486 
-1499 VSIAKSIK
+1499 KSIK
-1507 RLVAESKLCG
+1507 TAEEYINKPLF
-1517 KEAAVAKA
+1517 
-1525 LGVPPVKL
+1525 
-1533 VGLPRLPELI
+1533 ELI
-1543 RKNRQLVELLGQIKS
+1543 KDQAKVSVEPITREAIERGSKQLARGATNEALERLLKSDTRGALRVVPHRDIVDAQELLIRSGHPKLAQQVDALRVVVDIRNHRNFKAFGLTDELLGRIASTINTDGYAQIVSNLRVLIDKFAPNKIKGLELLVNNLGHTESSFREGAEWTLRYLANNADEFTGASKVSFEVQEILPNGRKRIADMVVEYPGQSPVYYEFKS
-1558 ASGKTLEQ
+1558 VKNLPPKDFIQQFSNDLTRLNAEMNNLKWVFDGKKIQ
-1566 AVDGFVKR
+1566 A
-1574 FKDLYESC
+1574 KDLQ
-1582 PKESIKSL
+1582 KLRHKLESIITNKI
-1590 DELLDDFEYLVNEH
+1590 
-1604 LPDLA
+1604 A
-1609 QRHKQD
+1609 QGYGYD
-1615 QLAAFINE
+1615 SANAMIEVL
-1623 MMQTTDKFKAGAT
+1623 FK
-1636 TLEVIRH
+1636 
-1643 PEKYISQRNIG
+1643 K
-1654 KLSNIELE
+1654 
-1662 GTISD
+1662 
-1667 VGKYRF
+1667 
-1673 DIKWTGYSKFRKMPV
+1673 
-1688 SVYVDTKNYASVSD
+1688 
-1702 MFRDLGQFK
+1702 
-1711 AYLGKISSF
+1711 
-1720 EQLLIIQQAR
+1720 
-1730 PGMSEEKIIKQLER
+1730 
-1744 MIATDARSVF
+1744 VF
-1754 HVNEDLWHSVGL
+1754 VV
-1766 ERWEA
+1766 R
-1771 LAEYCSTKKLSQQ
+1771 
-1784 PIFKSIIKLTK
+1784 

>member
-1 MWRSKH
+1 M
-7 TGFARTILYK
+7 
-17 VLFFSLLLLGG
+17 
-28 GRELC
+28 C
-33 AQFYPIH
+33 AQFYPVH

-48 QSPHLVDYYSG
+48 QSPHLEDYYSG

-241 TTLNYTHLEPILLP
+241 TMLNYTHLEPILLP

-271 DELGLFEH
+271 DEVGLFEH
-279 GGFSEIYWFTLNEN
+279 GGFSEIYWFTLNEH

-312 WNRVVGA
+312 WNRVAGA

-385 VDLLRD
+385 PDLLRD

-397 RPNLSPDPALDIQVG
+397 HLSLSPDPALDIQVG

-427 LQSLGD
+427 LQGLGD
-433 GWYSGRGT
+433 GWYSGQGT

-452 VALRFDRLRINVEKC
+452 VALRFDRLRINIEKR

-476 YADQRGGIA
+476 YADQPGGIA
-485 DLDKIDDGGKRVQPS
+485 DLDKIDDGGKTIQPS
-500 KLRIRERKV
+500 KLRIQEHKV
-509 DFALGDMPEMSFDP
+509 DFALGEMPAMSFDP

-531 DAEGKPQRIKLDLPE
+531 DAEGTPQRIKLDLPE

-555 MIIID
+555 MIITD
-560 SKGDSYQLSPAESSE
+560 SKGDSYQLSPDESSQ
-575 VSSSGGSG
+575 VSSSRGSS

-589 RVGTKQA
+589 RVGTKQG

-608 DASRLAHGIG
+608 DASRLAHDVGT
-618 PVRFEPSAQARYAFD
+618 VRFEPSAQGRYAFD
-633 SGTESWYQRSVKLDE
+633 SGTEPWYQRSVKLDE
-648 YYKPFAKDYIAPW
+648 YYKPFAKGYIAPW

-669 DVVAARYEG
+669 DVVMARYEG
-678 EKVID
+678 KKAID

-702 HEESKTW
+702 HQESKTW
-709 SLKLPAADAQSS
+709 SLKLPATDAQSS
-721 YDVFAIYEG
+721 YDVYAVYEG

-746 KLTLVPVNDAK
+746 KLTLVPVNDAQ
-757 LDKAQIERELNSIYD
+757 LDKAQIERELNSIYN

-781 VDARMRGNYSWDRDG
+781 VDARMRGDYSWDRDG
-796 DGKLSIVGK
+796 DGKLSVVGK

-871 NSPNGDVSA
+871 NSPNGGASA

-897 HTFDDEYGGAKSQD
+897 HTFDDEYGGTKSQG
-911 QTRNLMDYTT
+911 QTRNLMDYAT

-928 QWNVLANPAVFTVAD
+928 QWNVLANPAVFTKFDRAEELALHSSKSCVVSISAELSQAIIQSGKALSMPSGKAFRLPAKAVIKELFYKDSSRYPASMGSVASFELNGVRYNTYYRVSDSQFAFYGANITRRFQIKASSLPVVHIQIDETTRKISIEGKAYPLAKEDFSCAEEAKRSIEAEHLEYTQAVKEDTTLGARDWERGLRVPARTLFTIGRVSQEHIAFSLQSLPKDSVPLSEQESIIQELTSQVSLFGRGKTFLGEVLEDKLETYQLRNSSRFVVVQAKVKTASLDQREWNRLALKVFERSGLGEKDILVTVPYVGLPSLGRSGRVLHMIGVATGSKVSVAFEKLRKDHEPAQEQALGRSIRDFVLDLFTHTAKRTTTYRGYFNASRCITILEDNHKGEAVPGYSYNVAVIPYIQQGVDGLVDIIKRYNDREDIRRTGQKSGVTPEGFSSSENERWLREHYAPALLALSEDAD
-943 NAEEVRFLS
+943 NLKSYKRHEVRTPIHYRERYLEADNGRNLKNYQAYLLQYAYEDVLEGLNASVRSGFTFKREHSFTDKTDWFLARYVDEAVYSTLDVASITLGLVGMDTAPDILNVFYSSLRGHYTNASLNAASLLFVGPVNVKILKSSLEQGRTLFKLVKGGKTAVPSIKTVSKTELTKFITSQVDQLLGKLKGTRAISPNKEAELRKILS
-952 GFALSP
+952 GFSP
-958 KLDLIRVRDSRSLYV
+958 EVLEKLLHTEGVDIVLNDMAQSWRKLQGGKFQLQYFADHFTEGTSIVKFEVKEEIKFGEKTVARVY
-973 ASLYNDQLVQG
+973 
-984 TLPGFIVVK
+984 
-993 PSGQT
+993 
-998 EAYAW
+998 
-1003 NRATYSSVESGKPY
+1003 
-1017 NPTTVETAKGPIY
+1017 
-1030 LFYNLD
+1030 
-1036 QECGKKAYM
+1036 
-1045 VVRYSDLSEVFKY
+1045 
-1058 KRRGQI
+1058 
-1064 EQAKRALLRVIER
+1064 
-1077 NQASSKV
+1077 
-1084 LKCEDSRKSSNDA
+1084 
-1097 WVEQPLP
+1097 
-1104 LNCDTGDI
+1104 DI
-1112 VALQRRYQEALKS
+1112 VADEGRSKIHYELKNWSGWQSWSS
-1125 KLDGNLDELV
+1125 KA
-1135 GLLKQY
+1135 
-1141 QDEPCFF
+1141 F
-1148 EHVGIHERI
+1148 
-1157 KILNRLIRDD
+1157 RDQ
-1167 VDDSIWEFS
+1167 
-1176 YGKLSVGDTFFLDK
+1176 FL
-1190 LLLSTPESDR
+1190 
-1200 LTLLKEGFIA
+1200 
-1210 NGGKWLQILFSKS
+1210 
-1223 KGFWNND
+1223 
-1230 VTIPDLLPLMSE
+1230 
-1242 LGHWVQLYYKDL
+1242 KDL
-1254 SIPITTGVVNGIGIS
+1254 ATMAKGKRVKWVFS
-1269 GFDELK
+1269 GHKMSREELK
-1275 YSLASVTPVCLGTG
+1275 RVILASLQEPA
-1289 RDSDNFFYTRQAD
+1289 FRQ
-1302 NGLLYDLRLNPN
+1302 DLKKALPTKSQQEIVERL
-1314 SWGRIVF
+1314 
-1321 QDGHITFVQHFV
+1321 
-1333 GQLHG
+1333 
-1338 EYLYTSDK
+1338 
-1346 RLPRAYNITTQLSVS
+1346 
-1361 PFEPVVIIA
+1361 
-1370 SRDYKGL
+1370 L
-1377 GIKAGVEYT
+1377 GIEPDQK
-1386 IPAFLAAVY
+1386 IDLI
-1395 QQYLA
+1395 Q
-1400 DNALEQ
+1400 ALE
-1406 DIRTLGNY
+1406 R
-1414 AAITA
+1414 
-1419 AVLSAPLTEG
+1419 
-1429 GSLVAYSAIASGI
+1429 
-1442 VAAADEALKS
+1442 DEVF
-1452 GRLKLG
+1452 
-1458 SSEAYDAQYEDF
+1458 D
-1470 YQAWEQLY
+1470 
-1478 NVAAWTDG
+1478 V
-1486 GVGVAQLYRSIRA
+1486 V
-1499 VSIAKSIK
+1499 
-1507 RLVAESKLCG
+1507 
-1517 KEAAVAKA
+1517 
-1525 LGVPPVKL
+1525 
-1533 VGLPRLPELI
+1533 
-1543 RKNRQLVELLGQIKS
+1543 
-1558 ASGKTLEQ
+1558 
-1566 AVDGFVKR
+1566 
-1574 FKDLYESC
+1574 
-1582 PKESIKSL
+1582 
-1590 DELLDDFEYLVNEH
+1590 FE
-1604 LPDLA
+1604 
-1609 QRHKQD
+1609 
-1615 QLAAFINE
+1615 
-1623 MMQTTDKFKAGAT
+1623 
-1636 TLEVIRH
+1636 
-1643 PEKYISQRNIG
+1643 
-1654 KLSNIELE
+1654 
-1662 GTISD
+1662 
-1667 VGKYRF
+1667 
-1673 DIKWTGYSKFRKMPV
+1673 
-1688 SVYVDTKNYASVSD
+1688 
-1702 MFRDLGQFK
+1702 
-1711 AYLGKISSF
+1711 
-1720 EQLLIIQQAR
+1720 IIQ
-1730 PGMSEEKIIKQLER
+1730 
-1744 MIATDARSVF
+1744 
-1754 HVNEDLWHSVGL
+1754 
-1766 ERWEA
+1766 
-1771 LAEYCSTKKLSQQ
+1771 
-1784 PIFKSIIKLTK
+1784 